1 MKRKMTSALSLFLTA
16 AMLGTSVPSAVLAED
31 SSQQPEVQWDSEA
44 VDETAD
50 PEGQDQT
57 EEVTGGISVCDNNSE
72 NSSEDMG
79 TGAGDD
85 FTSDVTEEPDAEEP
99 EDKTEESGESSEEQD
114 QDQNGAADGAEE
126 ISEETEELALPEA
139 EEPDQLEEE
148 KLSDDQLDGAEEL
161 VSAGESSATGIV
173 ASGNCGPLQDKYGM
187 PEKNINED
195 GSNITDTAKWMLDS
209 QGTLTISGNGEI
221 TSSQWLDGYNL
232 ELKLLQPWAA
242 YDDQIRKV
250 VIEEGITEI
259 GNYSFM
265 KCKNLESVQLPN
277 SLKVIGSYAFNE
289 CESLKEIKI
298 PDSVEV
304 ICECAFASCKKLKSV
319 QLSKNLTELGDG
331 AFEFTGLTKIV
342 IPDGVKS
349 IGYNT
354 FCFCRDL
361 KEVTLPNNLQ
371 YIFSWAFEYCT
382 SLTAVTL
389 PDSLEY
395 IGGEAFNNCK
405 KLKTVKFGNRLQEI
419 ADKAFES
426 CESLNN
432 IVLPNSMKTIAERAF
447 FGCSALTSVKFGD
460 NITEIG
466 EDAFVGCSMNE
477 LILPKNLKELGEG
490 AFRNLSFCKRVV
502 VYKSLQKLGEYAFGE
517 LGTDAVHGGSFN
529 GVYYPGTV
537 DKVDFYYEGTKAQ
550 WEKLSEDAVAFG
562 YYDCSGSDPEN
573 ISYHANHCIRFHY
586 GTTNYQDQ
594 SQNQSHKIT
603 FNKNAKNATL
613 KTTSKQVKTNSKYG
627 TLPTPTRRG
636 YYFLGWYTKASGG
649 SKVTASKV
657 FKLTKNQTLYA
668 HWTKA
673 DLGKATVT
681 LSKNSFTWNGKAQ
694 TPAVTVKFQGAT
706 LKKGTHYTV
715 SCTKNKEPGTA
726 VLTVKGKGLFGKT
739 KKTVKFTITKAT
751 QTISAGGMI
760 CKPSQKGKTVTLNA
774 TVKNSDGTK
783 LHFYSNSKAVQ
794 VVNKDKNKL
803 KLAGVGAAVIT
814 IKADETKHYKAAVKK
829 VNVIQQGAQ
838 SIQLKQQSFLKYDKT
853 KGVYVLSKEIFSQA
867 LQISVKGNAAYSCSV
882 ENSAKTSAWMDKNMR
897 LTASGN
903 GIFTLNVSTKTSADK
918 IYPAASKKFYISI
931 KGMANS
937 ASAEWNYKVESDG
950 KITLLK
956 YIGTATTVKVPD
968 TITLDSRKFNVK
980 AIGNSAFAGTKV
992 KKVSIS
998 DKYMK
1003 SIGKNAF
1010 KNCKSLQ
1017 EVRLGTGITSIGEGA
1032 FYGCSALKTIAFP
1045 DGLKV
1050 IEAELMKGCS
1060 GLSGEIYLPRSL
1072 ATIRKNAFEG
1082 CTKIS
1087 EIMIFT
1093 FLSSVESNAFKN
1105 CNSLKKVYFS
1115 GAKVRWNGI
1124 KFAAGNEKITGAQ
1137 IICNAGGGNT
1147 AYEVTDITTEM
1158 LLRQYPEYLKNE
1170 GYSKILNDLQNDCFS
1185 IMSGHTS
1192 GTFSDEWWAALKSLM
1207 QQGHSALIKAVLE
1220 DPKFTEEKVNRSL
1233 ALELVV
1239 DTAEYSIDEDLS
1251 GGIQD
1256 GLQRAYKVLKKFKS
1270 GGDKIFKD
1278 GDTMK
1283 KAAQELGGTGWI
1295 TEEEALKML
1304 QYMNGYKE
1312 LPLKPGQTKPDT
1324 VQRWDH
1330 VQSVFDGADI
1340 AIDAVDFLMTF
1351 LTVQAVGQKLV
1362 DRVISQLPSDSGLYN
1377 GVVQL
1382 KQYMNQP
1389 MSILMKD
1396 FLADQVE
1403 KNAIWLFDKKAL
1415 APMWENSINLAEV
1428 VGVAD
1433 KICKAV
1439 AFMMDCPTL
1448 EDYNKAW
1455 FSLNN
1460 AMVLRLQVDRLRAQL
1475 IAAKNAGTE
1484 NIQLENDYKLM
1495 MQMYLSC
1502 LKKTGR
1508 YVAKTMADPY
1518 VLNAKFARFDSSLT
1532 YENYILTCKW
1542 GLADSGV
1549 LK

>member
-31 SSQQPEVQWDSEA
+31 FSQQPDVQWDSEA

-57 EEVTGGISVCDNNSE
+57 EEVTGGISVSDNNSE

-85 FTSDVTEEPDAEEP
+85 FTSDVTEEP

-126 ISEETEELALPEA
+126 ISEETEELASPET

-173 ASGNCGPLQDKYGM
+173 ASGNCGPL
-187 PEKNINED
+187 KNLHESMKED
-195 GSNITDTAKWMLDS
+195 GSNITDTAKWTLDS
-209 QGTLTISGNGEI
+209 QGTLTISGNGDTVDCYEFKEKMI
-221 TSSQWLDGYNL
+221 
-232 ELKLLQPWAA
+232 QPWSA

-250 VIEEGITEI
+250 VIEKGITSV
-259 GNYSFM
+259 GCYSFM

-298 PDSVEV
+298 PDSVER
-304 ICECAFASCKKLKSV
+304 IYQCAFADCKKLKSV
-319 QLSKNLTELGDG
+319 QLSKNLTELYDG

-349 IGYNT
+349 IGYST
-354 FCFCRDL
+354 FCFCEDL
-361 KEVTLPNNLQ
+361 KEVTLPNSLQ
-371 YIFSWAFEYCT
+371 SIFGSAFLYCT
-382 SLTAVTL
+382 SLTAVTF

-395 IGGEAFNNCK
+395 IGGKAFNNCK

-419 ADKAFES
+419 ANEAFEF

-447 FGCSALTSVKFGD
+447 FGCSALMSVKFGD

-477 LILPKNLKELGEG
+477 LILPKNLEELGEG
-490 AFRNLSFCKRVV
+490 AFRDLFFCERVV

-550 WEKLSEDAVAFG
+550 WKKLSGDANIFG
-562 YYDCSGSDPEN
+562 YYDCSGSDPEVLY
-573 ISYHANHCIRFHY
+573 YHANHCIRFHY

-594 SQNQSHKIT
+594 SQSHKIT

-627 TLPTPTRRG
+627 TLPTPTRSG

-739 KKTVKFTITKAT
+739 KKTVKFTIAKAT
-751 QTISAGGMI
+751 QNISAGGMI

-774 TVKNSDGTK
+774 AVKNSDGTK

-794 VVNKDKNKL
+794 VVDKDKNKL

-903 GIFTLNVSTKTSADK
+903 GVFTLNVSTKTSADK
-918 IYPAASKKFYISI
+918 IYPAASKKFYISV

-937 ASAEWNYKVESDG
+937 ASAKWNYKVESDG

-1060 GLSGEIYLPRSL
+1060 GLSGEIYLPKSL
-1072 ATIRKNAFEG
+1072 TTIRKNAFEG

-1192 GTFSDEWWAALKSLM
+1192 GTFGDEWWAALKSEM
-1207 QQGHSALIKAVLE
+1207 QQGHAALIKAVLE
-1220 DPKFTEEKVNRSL
+1220 DPKFTEEKVYRSL

-1283 KAAQELGGTGWI
+1283 KAAQELGGTGWM

-1362 DRVISQLPSDSGLYN
+1362 DRVISQFPSDSGLYN

-1475 IAAKNAGTE
+1475 IVAKNAGTE
-1484 NIQLENDYKLM
+1484 NIQLEDDYKLM
-1495 MQMYLSC
+1495 MKMYLSC

>member
-31 SSQQPEVQWDSEA
+31 FSQQPDVQWDSEA

-57 EEVTGGISVCDNNSE
+57 EEVTGGISVSDNNSE

-85 FTSDVTEEPDAEEP
+85 FTSDVTEEP

-126 ISEETEELALPEA
+126 ISEETEELASPET

-173 ASGNCGPLQDKYGM
+173 ASGNCGPL
-187 PEKNINED
+187 KNLHESMKED
-195 GSNITDTAKWMLDS
+195 GSNITDTAKWTLDS
-209 QGTLTISGNGEI
+209 QGTLTISGNGDTVDCYEFKEKMI
-221 TSSQWLDGYNL
+221 
-232 ELKLLQPWAA
+232 QPWSA

-250 VIEEGITEI
+250 VIEKGITSV
-259 GNYSFM
+259 GCYSFM

-298 PDSVEV
+298 PDSVER
-304 ICECAFASCKKLKSV
+304 IYQCAFADCKKLKSV
-319 QLSKNLTELGDG
+319 QLSKNLTELYDG

-349 IGYNT
+349 IGYST
-354 FCFCRDL
+354 FCFCEDL
-361 KEVTLPNNLQ
+361 KEVTLPNSLQ
-371 YIFSWAFEYCT
+371 SIFGSAFLYCT
-382 SLTAVTL
+382 SLTAVTF

-395 IGGEAFNNCK
+395 IGGKAFNNCK

-419 ADKAFES
+419 ANEAFEF

-447 FGCSALTSVKFGD
+447 FGCSALMSVKFGD

-477 LILPKNLKELGEG
+477 LILPKNLEELGEG
-490 AFRNLSFCKRVV
+490 AFRDLFFCERVV

-550 WEKLSEDAVAFG
+550 WKKLSGDANIFG
-562 YYDCSGSDPEN
+562 YYDCSGSDPEVLY
-573 ISYHANHCIRFHY
+573 YHANHCIRFHY

-594 SQNQSHKIT
+594 SQSHKIT

-627 TLPTPTRRG
+627 TLPTPTRSG

-739 KKTVKFTITKAT
+739 KKTVKFTIAKAT
-751 QTISAGGMI
+751 QNISAGGMI

-774 TVKNSDGTK
+774 AVKNSDGTK

-794 VVNKDKNKL
+794 VVDKDKNKL

-903 GIFTLNVSTKTSADK
+903 GVFTLNVSTKTSADK
-918 IYPAASKKFYISI
+918 IYPAASKKFYISV

-937 ASAEWNYKVESDG
+937 ASAKWNYKVESDG

-1060 GLSGEIYLPRSL
+1060 GLSGEIYLPKSL
-1072 ATIRKNAFEG
+1072 TTIRKNAFEG

-1192 GTFSDEWWAALKSLM
+1192 GTFGDEWWAALKSEM
-1207 QQGHSALIKAVLE
+1207 QQGHAALIKAVLE
-1220 DPKFTEEKVNRSL
+1220 DPKFTEEKVYRSL

-1283 KAAQELGGTGWI
+1283 KAAQELGGTGWM

-1415 APMWENSINLAEV
+1415 APMWENSVNLAEV

-1484 NIQLENDYKLM
+1484 NIQLEDDYKLM
-1495 MQMYLSC
+1495 MKMYLSC

>member
-31 SSQQPEVQWDSEA
+31 FSQQPDVQWDSEA

-57 EEVTGGISVCDNNSE
+57 EEVTGGISVSDNNSE

-85 FTSDVTEEPDAEEP
+85 FTSDVTEEP

-126 ISEETEELALPEA
+126 ISEETEELASPET

-173 ASGNCGPLQDKYGM
+173 ASGNCGPL
-187 PEKNINED
+187 KNLHESMKED
-195 GSNITDTAKWMLDS
+195 GSNITDTAKWTLDS
-209 QGTLTISGNGEI
+209 QGTLTISGNGDTVDCYEFKEKMI
-221 TSSQWLDGYNL
+221 
-232 ELKLLQPWAA
+232 QPWSA

-250 VIEEGITEI
+250 VIEKGITSV
-259 GNYSFM
+259 GCYSFM

-298 PDSVEV
+298 PDSVER
-304 ICECAFASCKKLKSV
+304 IYQCAFADCKKLKSV
-319 QLSKNLTELGDG
+319 QLSKNLTELYDG

-349 IGYNT
+349 IGYST
-354 FCFCRDL
+354 FCFCEDL
-361 KEVTLPNNLQ
+361 KEVTLPNSLQ
-371 YIFSWAFEYCT
+371 SIFGSAFLYCT
-382 SLTAVTL
+382 SLTAVTF

-395 IGGEAFNNCK
+395 IGGKAFNNCK

-419 ADKAFES
+419 ANEAFEF

-447 FGCSALTSVKFGD
+447 FGCSALMSVKFGD

-477 LILPKNLKELGEG
+477 LILPKNLEELGEG
-490 AFRNLSFCKRVV
+490 AFRDLFFCERVV

-550 WEKLSEDAVAFG
+550 WKKLSGDANIFG
-562 YYDCSGSDPEN
+562 YYDCSGSDPEVLY
-573 ISYHANHCIRFHY
+573 YHANHCIRFHY

-594 SQNQSHKIT
+594 SQSHKIT

-627 TLPTPTRRG
+627 TLPTPTRSG

-739 KKTVKFTITKAT
+739 KKTVKFTIAKAT
-751 QTISAGGMI
+751 QNISAGGMI

-774 TVKNSDGTK
+774 AVKNSDGTK

-794 VVNKDKNKL
+794 VVDKDKNKL

-814 IKADETKHYKAAVKK
+814 IKADETKNYKAAVKK

-903 GIFTLNVSTKTSADK
+903 GVFTLNVSTKTSADK
-918 IYPAASKKFYISI
+918 IYPAASKKFYISV

-937 ASAEWNYKVESDG
+937 ASAKWNYKVESDG

-1060 GLSGEIYLPRSL
+1060 GLSGEIYLPKSL
-1072 ATIRKNAFEG
+1072 TTIRKNAFEG

-1192 GTFSDEWWAALKSLM
+1192 GTFGDEWWAALKSEM
-1207 QQGHSALIKAVLE
+1207 QQGHAALIKAVLE
-1220 DPKFTEEKVNRSL
+1220 DPKFTEEKVYRSL

-1283 KAAQELGGTGWI
+1283 KAAQELGGTGWM

-1475 IAAKNAGTE
+1475 IVAKNAGTE
-1484 NIQLENDYKLM
+1484 NIQLEDDYKLM
-1495 MQMYLSC
+1495 MKMYLSC

>member
-31 SSQQPEVQWDSEA
+31 FSQQPDVQWDSEA

-57 EEVTGGISVCDNNSE
+57 EEVTGGISVSDNNSE

-85 FTSDVTEEPDAEEP
+85 FTSDVTEEP

-126 ISEETEELALPEA
+126 ISEETEELASPET

-173 ASGNCGPLQDKYGM
+173 ASGNCGPL
-187 PEKNINED
+187 KNLHESMKED
-195 GSNITDTAKWMLDS
+195 GSNITDTAKWTLDS
-209 QGTLTISGNGEI
+209 QGTLTISGNGDTVDCYEFKEKMI
-221 TSSQWLDGYNL
+221 
-232 ELKLLQPWAA
+232 QPWSA

-250 VIEEGITEI
+250 VIEKGITSV
-259 GNYSFM
+259 GCYSFM

-298 PDSVEV
+298 PDSVER
-304 ICECAFASCKKLKSV
+304 IYQCAFADCKKLKSV
-319 QLSKNLTELGDG
+319 QLSKNLTELYDG

-349 IGYNT
+349 IGYST
-354 FCFCRDL
+354 FCFCEDL
-361 KEVTLPNNLQ
+361 KEVTLPNSLQ
-371 YIFSWAFEYCT
+371 SIFGSAFLYCT
-382 SLTAVTL
+382 SLTAVTF

-395 IGGEAFNNCK
+395 IGGKAFNNCK

-419 ADKAFES
+419 ANEAFEF

-447 FGCSALTSVKFGD
+447 FGCSALMSVKFGD

-477 LILPKNLKELGEG
+477 LILPKNLEELGEG
-490 AFRNLSFCKRVV
+490 AFRDLFFCERVV

-550 WEKLSEDAVAFG
+550 WKKLSGDANIFG
-562 YYDCSGSDPEN
+562 YYDCSGSDPEVLY
-573 ISYHANHCIRFHY
+573 YHANHCIRFHY

-594 SQNQSHKIT
+594 SQSHKIT

-627 TLPTPTRRG
+627 TLPTPTRSG

-739 KKTVKFTITKAT
+739 KKTVKFTIAKAT
-751 QTISAGGMI
+751 QNISAGGMI

-774 TVKNSDGTK
+774 AVKNSDGTK

-794 VVNKDKNKL
+794 VVDKDKNKL

-903 GIFTLNVSTKTSADK
+903 GVFTLNVSTKTSADK
-918 IYPAASKKFYISI
+918 IYPAASKKFYISV

-937 ASAEWNYKVESDG
+937 ASAKWNYKVESDG

-1060 GLSGEIYLPRSL
+1060 GLSGEIYLPKSL
-1072 ATIRKNAFEG
+1072 TTIRKNAFEG

-1192 GTFSDEWWAALKSLM
+1192 GTFGDEWWAALKSEM
-1207 QQGHSALIKAVLE
+1207 QQGHAALIKAVLE
-1220 DPKFTEEKVNRSL
+1220 DPKFTEEKVYRSL

-1283 KAAQELGGTGWI
+1283 KAAQELGGTGWM

-1475 IAAKNAGTE
+1475 IVAKNAGTE
-1484 NIQLENDYKLM
+1484 NIQLEDDYKLM
-1495 MQMYLSC
+1495 MKMYLSC

-1532 YENYILTCKW
+1532 YDYFLLGT
-1542 GLADSGV
+1542 L
-1549 LK
+1549 

>member
-31 SSQQPEVQWDSEA
+31 FSQQPDVQWDSEA

-57 EEVTGGISVCDNNSE
+57 EEVTGGISVSDNNSE

-85 FTSDVTEEPDAEEP
+85 FTSDVTEEP
-99 EDKTEESGESSEEQD
+99 EDKTEESGESSEEQE

-126 ISEETEELALPEA
+126 ISEETEELASPET

-173 ASGNCGPLQDKYGM
+173 ASGNCGPL
-187 PEKNINED
+187 KNLHESMKED
-195 GSNITDTAKWMLDS
+195 GSNITDTAKWTLDS
-209 QGTLTISGNGEI
+209 QGTLTISGNGDTVDCYEFKEKMI
-221 TSSQWLDGYNL
+221 
-232 ELKLLQPWAA
+232 QPWSA

-250 VIEEGITEI
+250 VIEKGITSV
-259 GNYSFM
+259 GCYSFM

-298 PDSVEV
+298 PDSVER
-304 ICECAFASCKKLKSV
+304 IYQCAFADCKKLKSV
-319 QLSKNLTELGDG
+319 QLSKNLTELDDG

-349 IGYNT
+349 IGYST
-354 FCFCRDL
+354 FCFCEDL
-361 KEVTLPNNLQ
+361 KEVTLPNSLQ
-371 YIFSWAFEYCT
+371 SIFGSAFLYCT
-382 SLTAVTL
+382 SLTAVTF

-395 IGGEAFNNCK
+395 IGGKAFNNCK

-419 ADKAFES
+419 ADKAFEF

-432 IVLPNSMKTIAERAF
+432 IVLPNSMKTIAEGAF
-447 FGCSALTSVKFGD
+447 SGCSALTSVKFGD

-477 LILPKNLKELGEG
+477 LILPKNLEELGEG
-490 AFRNLSFCKRVV
+490 AFRDLFFCERVV
-502 VYKSLQKLGEYAFGE
+502 VYKSLRKLGEYAFGE

-550 WEKLSEDAVAFG
+550 WEKLSEDTVAFG
-562 YYDCSGSDPEN
+562 YYDCSGSDPEVLY
-573 ISYHANHCIRFHY
+573 YHSDHCIRFHY
-586 GTTNYQDQ
+586 GTTKYQ
-594 SQNQSHKIT
+594 SQSHKIT

-627 TLPTPTRRG
+627 TLPTPTCGG

-774 TVKNSDGTK
+774 AVKNSDGTK

-838 SIQLKQQSFLKYDKT
+838 SIQLKQQSFLKYDKI

-903 GIFTLNVSTKTSADK
+903 GVFTLNVSTKTSADK
-918 IYPAASKKFYISI
+918 IYPAASKKFYIFV

-1060 GLSGEIYLPRSL
+1060 GLSGEIYLPKSL
-1072 ATIRKNAFEG
+1072 TTIRKNAFEG

-1124 KFAAGNEKITGAQ
+1124 KFAAGNEKLTGAQ

-1192 GTFSDEWWAALKSLM
+1192 GTFGDEWWAALKSEM
-1207 QQGHSALIKAVLE
+1207 QQGHAALIKAVLE
-1220 DPKFTEEKVNRSL
+1220 DPKFTEEKVYRSL

-1283 KAAQELGGTGWI
+1283 KAAQELGGTGWM

-1475 IAAKNAGTE
+1475 IVAKNAGTE
-1484 NIQLENDYKLM
+1484 NIQLEDDYKLM
-1495 MQMYLSC
+1495 MKMYLSC
-1502 LKKTGR
+1502 LKKIGR

>member
-31 SSQQPEVQWDSEA
+31 FSQQPDVQWDSEA

-57 EEVTGGISVCDNNSE
+57 EEVTGGISVSDNNSE

-85 FTSDVTEEPDAEEP
+85 FTSDVTEEP
-99 EDKTEESGESSEEQD
+99 EDKTEESGESSEEQE

-126 ISEETEELALPEA
+126 ISEETEELASPET

-173 ASGNCGPLQDKYGM
+173 ASGNCGPL
-187 PEKNINED
+187 KNLHESMKED
-195 GSNITDTAKWMLDS
+195 GSNITDTAKWTLDS
-209 QGTLTISGNGEI
+209 QGTLTISGNGDTVDCYEFKEKMI
-221 TSSQWLDGYNL
+221 
-232 ELKLLQPWAA
+232 QPWSA

-250 VIEEGITEI
+250 VIEKGITSV
-259 GNYSFM
+259 GCYSFM

-298 PDSVEV
+298 PDSVER
-304 ICECAFASCKKLKSV
+304 IYQCAFADCKKLKSV
-319 QLSKNLTELGDG
+319 QLSKNLTELDDG

-349 IGYNT
+349 IGYST
-354 FCFCRDL
+354 FCFCEDL
-361 KEVTLPNNLQ
+361 KEVTLPNSLQ
-371 YIFSWAFEYCT
+371 SIFGSAFLYCT
-382 SLTAVTL
+382 SLTAVTF

-395 IGGEAFNNCK
+395 IGGKAFNNCK

-419 ADKAFES
+419 ADKAFEF

-432 IVLPNSMKTIAERAF
+432 IVLPNSMKTIAEGAF
-447 FGCSALTSVKFGD
+447 SGCSALTSVKFGD

-466 EDAFVGCSMNE
+466 EDAFAGCSMNE
-477 LILPKNLKELGEG
+477 LILPKNLEELGEG
-490 AFRNLSFCKRVV
+490 AFRDLFFCERVV
-502 VYKSLQKLGEYAFGE
+502 VYKSLRKLGEYAFGE

-550 WEKLSEDAVAFG
+550 WEKLSEDTVAFG
-562 YYDCSGSDPEN
+562 YYDCSGSDPEVLY
-573 ISYHANHCIRFHY
+573 YHSDHCIRFHY
-586 GTTNYQDQ
+586 GTTKYQ
-594 SQNQSHKIT
+594 SQSHKIT

-627 TLPTPTRRG
+627 TLPTPTCGG

-715 SCTKNKEPGTA
+715 SCIKNKEPGTA

-774 TVKNSDGTK
+774 AVKNSDGTK

-838 SIQLKQQSFLKYDKT
+838 SIQLKQQSFLKYDKI

-903 GIFTLNVSTKTSADK
+903 GVFTLNVSTKTSADK
-918 IYPAASKKFYISI
+918 IYPAASKKFYIFV

-1060 GLSGEIYLPRSL
+1060 GLSGEIYLPKSL
-1072 ATIRKNAFEG
+1072 TTIRKNAFEG

-1124 KFAAGNEKITGAQ
+1124 KFAAGNEKLTGAQ

-1192 GTFSDEWWAALKSLM
+1192 GTFGDEWWAALKSEM
-1207 QQGHSALIKAVLE
+1207 QQGHAALIKAVLE
-1220 DPKFTEEKVNRSL
+1220 DPKFTEEKVYRSL

-1283 KAAQELGGTGWI
+1283 KAAQELGGTGWM

-1475 IAAKNAGTE
+1475 IVAKNAGTE
-1484 NIQLENDYKLM
+1484 NIQLEDDYKLM
-1495 MQMYLSC
+1495 MKMYLSC

>member
-16 AMLGTSVPSAVLAED
+16 AMLGTSVPSVVLAED
-31 SSQQPEVQWDSEA
+31 FSQQPDVQWDSEA

-57 EEVTGGISVCDNNSE
+57 EEVTSGISVSDNNSE

-85 FTSDVTEEPDAEEP
+85 FTSDVTEEPAAEEPGLEEP

-126 ISEETEELALPEA
+126 ISEETEELASPEA

-161 VSAGESSATGIV
+161 VSAGESSVAGIV
-173 ASGNCGPLQDKYGM
+173 ASGNCGPI
-187 PEKNINED
+187 KNIHETIKED
-195 GSNITDTAKWMLDS
+195 GSNVMDTAKWTLDS
-209 QGTLTISGNGEI
+209 QGTLTISGNGETVECYYSEPKKI
-221 TSSQWLDGYNL
+221 
-232 ELKLLQPWAA
+232 QPWAA

-250 VIEEGITEI
+250 VIKEGITEI

-265 KCKNLESVQLPN
+265 KCKNLESVQFPN
-277 SLKVIGSYAFNE
+277 SLKKIGGDAF
-289 CESLKEIKI
+289 SG
-298 PDSVEV
+298 
-304 ICECAFASCKKLKSV
+304 CKKLKSV
-319 QLSKNLTELGDG
+319 QLSKNLTELDDG

-349 IGYNT
+349 IGYST
-354 FCFCRDL
+354 FGFCEDL
-361 KEVTLPNNLQ
+361 KEVTLPNSLQ
-371 YIFSWAFEYCT
+371 SIFGSAFLYCT
-382 SLTAVTL
+382 SLTAVTF

-405 KLKTVKFGNRLQEI
+405 KLKTVKFGNRLQVI
-419 ADKAFES
+419 ADKAFEF

-432 IVLPNSMKTIAERAF
+432 IVLPNSMKTIDERAF
-447 FGCSALTSVKFGD
+447 FGCSALTSVKLGD

-466 EDAFVGCSMNE
+466 AQAFGGGSMIKE
-477 LILPKNLKELGEG
+477 LILPRNLKELGEG
-490 AFRNLSFCKRVV
+490 AFEWLFFCERVV
-502 VYKSLQKLGEYAFGE
+502 VYKSLRKLGEDAFGG
-517 LGTDAVHGGSFN
+517 LGLDAVHGDSFN

-562 YYDCSGSDPEN
+562 FYDCSGSDPEVLY
-573 ISYHANHCIRFHY
+573 YHANHCIRFHY

-594 SQNQSHKIT
+594 SQSHKIT

-627 TLPTPTRRG
+627 TLPTPTRSG

-715 SCTKNKEPGTA
+715 SCIKNKEPGTA

-739 KKTVKFTITKAT
+739 KKTVKFTIAKAT

-774 TVKNSDGTK
+774 AAKNSDGTK

-882 ENSAKTSAWMDKNMR
+882 ENSARTSAWLDKNMC
-897 LTASGN
+897 LTARGN
-903 GIFTLNVSTKTSADK
+903 GVFTLNVATKTSANK
-918 IYPAASKKFYISI
+918 IYPAASKKFYISV

-937 ASAEWNYKVESDG
+937 ASAKWNYKVESDG

-1017 EVRLGTGITSIGEGA
+1017 EVRLGTGITSIGAGA

-1060 GLSGEIYLPRSL
+1060 GLSGEIYLPKSL
-1072 ATIRKNAFEG
+1072 TTIRKNAFEG

-1124 KFAAGNEKITGAQ
+1124 KFAAGNEKLTGAQ

-1192 GTFSDEWWAALKSLM
+1192 GTFSDEWWAALKSEM
-1207 QQGHSALIKAVLE
+1207 QQGHAALIKAVLE

-1283 KAAQELGGTGWI
+1283 KAAQELGGTGWM

-1403 KNAIWLFDKKAL
+1403 KNAIWLFDKTAL
-1415 APMWENSINLAEV
+1415 APMWENSVNLAKV

-1455 FSLNN
+1455 FSINN

-1484 NIQLENDYKLM
+1484 NIQLEDDYKLM
-1495 MQMYLSC
+1495 MKMYLSC

>member
-31 SSQQPEVQWDSEA
+31 FSQQPDVQWDSEA

-57 EEVTGGISVCDNNSE
+57 EEVTGGISVSDNNSE

-85 FTSDVTEEPDAEEP
+85 FTSDVTEEP

-126 ISEETEELALPEA
+126 ISEETEELASPET

-173 ASGNCGPLQDKYGM
+173 ASGNCGPL
-187 PEKNINED
+187 KNLHESMKED
-195 GSNITDTAKWMLDS
+195 GSNITDTAKWTLDS
-209 QGTLTISGNGEI
+209 QGTLTISGNGDTVDCYEFKEKMI
-221 TSSQWLDGYNL
+221 
-232 ELKLLQPWAA
+232 QPWSA

-250 VIEEGITEI
+250 VIEKGITSV
-259 GNYSFM
+259 GCYSFM

-298 PDSVEV
+298 PDSVER
-304 ICECAFASCKKLKSV
+304 IYQCAFADCKKLKSV
-319 QLSKNLTELGDG
+319 QLSKNLTELYDG

-349 IGYNT
+349 IGYST
-354 FCFCRDL
+354 FCFCEDL
-361 KEVTLPNNLQ
+361 KEVTLPNSLQ
-371 YIFSWAFEYCT
+371 SIFGSAFLYST
-382 SLTAVTL
+382 TLTAVTF

-395 IGGEAFNNCK
+395 IGGKAFNNCK

-419 ADKAFES
+419 ANEAFEF

-447 FGCSALTSVKFGD
+447 FGCSALMSVKFGD

-477 LILPKNLKELGEG
+477 LILPKNLEELGEG
-490 AFRNLSFCKRVV
+490 AFRDLFFCERVV

-550 WEKLSEDAVAFG
+550 WKKLSGDANIFG
-562 YYDCSGSDPEN
+562 YYDCSGSDPEVLY
-573 ISYHANHCIRFHY
+573 YHANHCIRFHY

-594 SQNQSHKIT
+594 SQSHKIT

-627 TLPTPTRRG
+627 TLPTPTRSG

-739 KKTVKFTITKAT
+739 KKTVKFTIAKAT
-751 QTISAGGMI
+751 QNISAGGMI

-774 TVKNSDGTK
+774 AVKNSDGTK

-794 VVNKDKNKL
+794 VVDKDKNKL

-903 GIFTLNVSTKTSADK
+903 GVFTLNVSTKTSADK
-918 IYPAASKKFYISI
+918 IYPAASKKFYISV

-937 ASAEWNYKVESDG
+937 ASAKWNYKVESDG

-1060 GLSGEIYLPRSL
+1060 GLSGEIYLPKSL
-1072 ATIRKNAFEG
+1072 TTIRKNAFEG

-1115 GAKVRWNGI
+1115 GAKVRWNCI
-1124 KFAAGNEKITGAQ
+1124 KFAAGNEKITGAK

-1192 GTFSDEWWAALKSLM
+1192 GTFGDEWWAALKSEM
-1207 QQGHSALIKAVLE
+1207 QQGHAALIKAVLE
-1220 DPKFTEEKVNRSL
+1220 DPKFTEEKVYRSL

-1283 KAAQELGGTGWI
+1283 KAAQELGGTGWM

-1475 IAAKNAGTE
+1475 IVAKNAGTE
-1484 NIQLENDYKLM
+1484 NIQLEDDYKLM
-1495 MQMYLSC
+1495 MKMYLSC

>member
-31 SSQQPEVQWDSEA
+31 FSQQPDVQWDSEA

-57 EEVTGGISVCDNNSE
+57 EEVTGGISVSDNNSE

-85 FTSDVTEEPDAEEP
+85 FTSDVTEEP
-99 EDKTEESGESSEEQD
+99 EDKTEESGESSEEQE

-126 ISEETEELALPEA
+126 ISEETEELASPETG
-139 EEPDQLEEE
+139 EPDQLEEE

-173 ASGNCGPLQDKYGM
+173 ASGNCGPL
-187 PEKNINED
+187 KNLHESMKED
-195 GSNITDTAKWMLDS
+195 GSNITDTAKWTLDS
-209 QGTLTISGNGEI
+209 QGTLTISGNGDTVDCYEFKEKMI
-221 TSSQWLDGYNL
+221 
-232 ELKLLQPWAA
+232 QPWSA

-250 VIEEGITEI
+250 VIEKGITSV
-259 GNYSFM
+259 GCYSFM

-298 PDSVEV
+298 PDSVER
-304 ICECAFASCKKLKSV
+304 IYQCAFADCKKLKSV
-319 QLSKNLTELGDG
+319 QLSKNLTELDDG

-349 IGYNT
+349 IGYST
-354 FCFCRDL
+354 FCFCEDL
-361 KEVTLPNNLQ
+361 KEVTLPNSLQ
-371 YIFSWAFEYCT
+371 SIFGSAFLYCT
-382 SLTAVTL
+382 SLTAVTF

-395 IGGEAFNNCK
+395 IGGKAFNNCK

-419 ADKAFES
+419 ADKAFEF

-432 IVLPNSMKTIAERAF
+432 IVLPNSMKTIAEGAF
-447 FGCSALTSVKFGD
+447 SGCSALTSVKFGD

-477 LILPKNLKELGEG
+477 LILPKNLEELGEG
-490 AFRNLSFCKRVV
+490 AFRDLFFCERVV
-502 VYKSLQKLGEYAFGE
+502 VYKSLRKLGEYAFGE

-550 WEKLSEDAVAFG
+550 WEKLSEDTVAFG
-562 YYDCSGSDPEN
+562 YYDCSGSDPEVLY
-573 ISYHANHCIRFHY
+573 YHSDHCIRFHY
-586 GTTNYQDQ
+586 GTTKYQ
-594 SQNQSHKIT
+594 SQSHKIT

-613 KTTSKQVKTNSKYG
+613 KTTSKQVKANSKYG
-627 TLPTPTRRG
+627 TLPTPTCGG

-774 TVKNSDGTK
+774 AVKNSDGTK

-838 SIQLKQQSFLKYDKT
+838 SIQLKQQSFLKYDKI

-903 GIFTLNVSTKTSADK
+903 GVFTLNVSTKTSADK
-918 IYPAASKKFYISI
+918 IYPAASKKFYIFV

-1060 GLSGEIYLPRSL
+1060 GLSGEIYLPKSL
-1072 ATIRKNAFEG
+1072 TTIRKNAFEG

-1124 KFAAGNEKITGAQ
+1124 KFAAGNEKLTGAQ

-1192 GTFSDEWWAALKSLM
+1192 GTFGDEWWAALKSEM
-1207 QQGHSALIKAVLE
+1207 QQGHAALIKAVLE
-1220 DPKFTEEKVNRSL
+1220 DPKFTEEKVYRSL

-1283 KAAQELGGTGWI
+1283 KAAQELGGTGWM

-1475 IAAKNAGTE
+1475 IVAKNAGTE
-1484 NIQLENDYKLM
+1484 NIQLEDDYKLM
-1495 MQMYLSC
+1495 MKMYLSC

>member
-16 AMLGTSVPSAVLAED
+16 AMLGTSVPSVVLAED
-31 SSQQPEVQWDSEA
+31 FSQQPDVQWDSEA

-57 EEVTGGISVCDNNSE
+57 EEVTGGISVSGNNSE

-79 TGAGDD
+79 TGTGDD
-85 FTSDVTEEPDAEEP
+85 FTSDVTEEPAAEEP
-99 EDKTEESGESSEEQD
+99 EDKTEESGESSEE

-126 ISEETEELALPEA
+126 ISEETEELASPET

-161 VSAGESSATGIV
+161 VSAGESSVAGIV
-173 ASGNCGPLQDKYGM
+173 ASGNCGPL
-187 PEKNINED
+187 KNIHESMEED
-195 GSNITDTAKWMLDS
+195 GSNITDTAKWTLDS
-209 QGTLTISGNGEI
+209 QGTLTISGNGN
-221 TSSQWLDGYNL
+221 TVDCY
-232 ELKLLQPWAA
+232 ELKEKMKQPWSA
-242 YDDQIRKV
+242 YDNQIRKV
-250 VIEEGITEI
+250 VIGEGITEL

-277 SLKVIGSYAFNE
+277 SLKVIGCYAFNE

-298 PDSVEV
+298 PDSVER
-304 ICECAFASCKKLKSV
+304 IYTDAFAFCKKLKSV
-319 QLSKNLTELGDG
+319 QLSKNLTELDDDI
-331 AFEFTGLTKIV
+331 FKFTGLTKIV

-371 YIFSWAFEYCT
+371 YIYSWAFGYCT
-382 SLTAVTL
+382 SLTAVTF

-419 ADKAFES
+419 ADKTFEF

-477 LILPKNLKELGEG
+477 LILPKNLEELGEG
-490 AFRNLSFCKRVV
+490 AFRNLFFCERVV
-502 VYKSLQKLGEYAFGE
+502 VYKSLRKLGEDAFGE

-550 WEKLSEDAVAFG
+550 WEKLSEDTVAFG
-562 YYDCSGSDPEN
+562 YYDCSGSDPEVLH
-573 ISYHANHCIRFHY
+573 YHGDHCIRFHY
-586 GTTNYQDQ
+586 GTTNYKDQ

-627 TLPTPTRRG
+627 TLPTPTRSG

-649 SKVTASKV
+649 SKVIASKV

-726 VLTVKGKGLFGKT
+726 VLTVNGKGLFGKT

-774 TVKNSDGTK
+774 AVKNSDGTK

-794 VVNKDKNKL
+794 VVDKDKNKL

-903 GIFTLNVSTKTSADK
+903 GVFTLNVSTKTSADK
-918 IYPAASKKFYISI
+918 IYPAASKKFYISV

-937 ASAEWNYKVESDG
+937 ASAKWNYKVESDG
-950 KITLLK
+950 NITLLK

-980 AIGNSAFAGTKV
+980 AIGESAFAGTKV

-998 DKYMK
+998 DKNMK

-1010 KNCKSLQ
+1010 KNCTSLQ
-1017 EVRLGTGITSIGEGA
+1017 EVRLGTGITSIGAGA

-1060 GLSGEIYLPRSL
+1060 GLSGEIYLPKSL
-1072 ATIRKNAFEG
+1072 TTIRKNAFEG

-1105 CNSLKKVYFS
+1105 CNALKKVYFS

-1124 KFAAGNEKITGAQ
+1124 KFAAGNEKLTGAQ

-1192 GTFSDEWWAALKSLM
+1192 GTFSDEWWAALKSEM
-1207 QQGHSALIKAVLE
+1207 QQGHAALIKAVLE

-1239 DTAEYSIDEDLS
+1239 DTAEYYIDEDLS

-1283 KAAQELGGTGWI
+1283 KAAQELGGTGWM

-1415 APMWENSINLAEV
+1415 APMWENSVNLAEV

>member
-31 SSQQPEVQWDSEA
+31 FSQQPDVQWDSEA

-57 EEVTGGISVCDNNSE
+57 EEVTGGISVSDNNSE

-85 FTSDVTEEPDAEEP
+85 FTSDVTEEP

-126 ISEETEELALPEA
+126 ISEETEELASPET

-173 ASGNCGPLQDKYGM
+173 ASGNCGPL
-187 PEKNINED
+187 KNLHESMKED
-195 GSNITDTAKWMLDS
+195 GSNITDTAKWTLDS
-209 QGTLTISGNGEI
+209 QGTLTISGNGDTVDCYEFKEKMI
-221 TSSQWLDGYNL
+221 
-232 ELKLLQPWAA
+232 QPWSA

-250 VIEEGITEI
+250 VIEKGITSV
-259 GNYSFM
+259 GCYSFM

-298 PDSVEV
+298 PDSVER
-304 ICECAFASCKKLKSV
+304 IYQCAFADCKKLKSV
-319 QLSKNLTELGDG
+319 QLSKNLTELYDG

-349 IGYNT
+349 IGYST
-354 FCFCRDL
+354 FCFCEDL
-361 KEVTLPNNLQ
+361 KEVTLPNSLQ
-371 YIFSWAFEYCT
+371 SIFGSAFLYCT
-382 SLTAVTL
+382 SLTAVTF

-395 IGGEAFNNCK
+395 IGGKAFNNCK

-419 ADKAFES
+419 ANEAFEF

-447 FGCSALTSVKFGD
+447 FGCSALMSVKFGD

-477 LILPKNLKELGEG
+477 LILPKNLEELGEG
-490 AFRNLSFCKRVV
+490 AFRDLFFCERVV

-550 WEKLSEDAVAFG
+550 WKKLSGDANIFG
-562 YYDCSGSDPEN
+562 YYDCSGSDPEVLY
-573 ISYHANHCIRFHY
+573 YHANHCIRFHY

-594 SQNQSHKIT
+594 SQSHKIT

-627 TLPTPTRRG
+627 TLPTPTRSG

-739 KKTVKFTITKAT
+739 KKTVKFTIAKAT
-751 QTISAGGMI
+751 QNISAGGMI

-774 TVKNSDGTK
+774 AVKNSDGTK

-794 VVNKDKNKL
+794 VVDKDKNKL

-903 GIFTLNVSTKTSADK
+903 GVFTLNVSTKTSADK
-918 IYPAASKKFYISI
+918 IYPAASKKFYISV

-937 ASAEWNYKVESDG
+937 ASAKWNYKVESDG

-1060 GLSGEIYLPRSL
+1060 GLSGEIYLPKSL
-1072 ATIRKNAFEG
+1072 TTIRKNAFEG

-1192 GTFSDEWWAALKSLM
+1192 GTFGDEWWAALKSEM
-1207 QQGHSALIKAVLE
+1207 QQGHAALIKAVLE
-1220 DPKFTEEKVNRSL
+1220 DPKFTEEKVYRSL

-1283 KAAQELGGTGWI
+1283 KAAQELGGTGWM

-1324 VQRWDH
+1324 VQRGDH

-1475 IAAKNAGTE
+1475 IVAKNAGTE
-1484 NIQLENDYKLM
+1484 NIQLEDDYKLM
-1495 MQMYLSC
+1495 MKMYLSC

>member
-31 SSQQPEVQWDSEA
+31 FSQQPDVQWDSEA

-57 EEVTGGISVCDNNSE
+57 EEVTGGISVSDNNSE

-85 FTSDVTEEPDAEEP
+85 FTSDVTEEP

-126 ISEETEELALPEA
+126 ISEETEELASPET

-173 ASGNCGPLQDKYGM
+173 ASGNCGPL
-187 PEKNINED
+187 KNLHESMKED
-195 GSNITDTAKWMLDS
+195 GSNITDTAKWTLDS
-209 QGTLTISGNGEI
+209 QGTLTISGNGDTVDCYEFKEKMI
-221 TSSQWLDGYNL
+221 
-232 ELKLLQPWAA
+232 QPWSA
-242 YDDQIRKV
+242 YDDQIWKV
-250 VIEEGITEI
+250 VIEKGITSV
-259 GNYSFM
+259 GCYSFM

-298 PDSVEV
+298 PDSVER
-304 ICECAFASCKKLKSV
+304 IYQCAFADCKKLKSV
-319 QLSKNLTELGDG
+319 QLSKNLTELYDG

-349 IGYNT
+349 IGYST
-354 FCFCRDL
+354 FCFCEDL
-361 KEVTLPNNLQ
+361 KEVTLPNSLQ
-371 YIFSWAFEYCT
+371 SIFGSAFLYCT
-382 SLTAVTL
+382 SLTAVTF

-395 IGGEAFNNCK
+395 IGGKAFNNCK

-419 ADKAFES
+419 ANEAFEF

-447 FGCSALTSVKFGD
+447 FGCSALMSVKFGD

-477 LILPKNLKELGEG
+477 LILPKNLEELGEG
-490 AFRNLSFCKRVV
+490 AFRDLFFCERVV

-550 WEKLSEDAVAFG
+550 WKKLSGDANIFG
-562 YYDCSGSDPEN
+562 YYDCSGSDPEVLY
-573 ISYHANHCIRFHY
+573 YHANHCIRFHY

-594 SQNQSHKIT
+594 SQSHKIT

-627 TLPTPTRRG
+627 TLPTPTRSG

-739 KKTVKFTITKAT
+739 KKTVKFTIAKAT
-751 QTISAGGMI
+751 QNISAGGMI

-774 TVKNSDGTK
+774 AVKNSDGTK

-794 VVNKDKNKL
+794 VVDKDKNKL

-903 GIFTLNVSTKTSADK
+903 GVFTLNVSTKTSADK
-918 IYPAASKKFYISI
+918 IYPAASKKFYISV

-937 ASAEWNYKVESDG
+937 ASAKWNYKVESDG

-1060 GLSGEIYLPRSL
+1060 GLSGEIYLPKSL
-1072 ATIRKNAFEG
+1072 TTIRKNAFEG

-1192 GTFSDEWWAALKSLM
+1192 GTFGDEWWAALKSEM
-1207 QQGHSALIKAVLE
+1207 QQGHAALIKAVLE
-1220 DPKFTEEKVNRSL
+1220 DPKFTEEKVYRSL

-1283 KAAQELGGTGWI
+1283 KAAQELGGTGWM

-1475 IAAKNAGTE
+1475 IVAKNAGTE
-1484 NIQLENDYKLM
+1484 NIQLEDDYKLM
-1495 MQMYLSC
+1495 MKMYLSC

>member
-31 SSQQPEVQWDSEA
+31 FSQQPDVQWDSEA

-57 EEVTGGISVCDNNSE
+57 EEVTGGISVSDNNSE

-85 FTSDVTEEPDAEEP
+85 FTSDVTEEP

-126 ISEETEELALPEA
+126 ISEETEELASPET
-139 EEPDQLEEE
+139 EELDQLEEE

-173 ASGNCGPLQDKYGM
+173 ASGNCGPL
-187 PEKNINED
+187 KNLHESMKED
-195 GSNITDTAKWMLDS
+195 GSNITDTAKWTLDS
-209 QGTLTISGNGEI
+209 QGTLTISGNGDTVDCYEFKEKMI
-221 TSSQWLDGYNL
+221 
-232 ELKLLQPWAA
+232 QPWSA

-250 VIEEGITEI
+250 VIEKGITSV
-259 GNYSFM
+259 GCYSFM

-298 PDSVEV
+298 PDSVER
-304 ICECAFASCKKLKSV
+304 IYQCAFADCKKLKSV
-319 QLSKNLTELGDG
+319 QLSKNLTELYDG

-349 IGYNT
+349 IGYST
-354 FCFCRDL
+354 FCFCEDL
-361 KEVTLPNNLQ
+361 KEVTLPNSLQ
-371 YIFSWAFEYCT
+371 SIFGSAFLYCT
-382 SLTAVTL
+382 SLTAVTF

-395 IGGEAFNNCK
+395 IGGKAFNNCK

-419 ADKAFES
+419 ANEAFEF

-477 LILPKNLKELGEG
+477 LILPKNLEELGEG
-490 AFRNLSFCKRVV
+490 AFRNLSFCERVV

-550 WEKLSEDAVAFG
+550 WKKLSGDANIFG
-562 YYDCSGSDPEN
+562 YYDCSGSDPEVLY
-573 ISYHANHCIRFHY
+573 YHANHCIRFHY

-594 SQNQSHKIT
+594 SQSHKIT

-627 TLPTPTRRG
+627 TLPTPTRGG

-715 SCTKNKEPGTA
+715 SCIKNKEPGTA

-774 TVKNSDGTK
+774 AVKNSDGTK

-853 KGVYVLSKEIFSQA
+853 KGVYVLSKEIFSQT

-882 ENSAKTSAWMDKNMR
+882 ENSAKTSAWLDKNMC
-897 LTASGN
+897 LTARGN
-903 GIFTLNVSTKTSADK
+903 GVFTLNVATKTSADK
-918 IYPAASKKFYISI
+918 IYPAASKKFYISV

-937 ASAEWNYKVESDG
+937 ASAKWNYKVESDG

-1017 EVRLGTGITSIGEGA
+1017 EVRLGTGITSIGAGA

-1060 GLSGEIYLPRSL
+1060 GLSGEIYLPKSL
-1072 ATIRKNAFEG
+1072 TTIRKNAFEG

-1115 GAKVRWNGI
+1115 GAKLRWNGI
-1124 KFAAGNEKITGAQ
+1124 KFAAGNEKLTGAQ

-1192 GTFSDEWWAALKSLM
+1192 GTFSDEWWAALKSEM
-1207 QQGHSALIKAVLE
+1207 QQGHVALIKAVLE

-1283 KAAQELGGTGWI
+1283 KAAQELGGTGWM

-1330 VQSVFDGADI
+1330 VQSIFDGADI
-1340 AIDAVDFLMTF
+1340 AIDAVDFRMTF
-1351 LTVQAVGQKLV
+1351 LTVQALGQKLV

>member
-31 SSQQPEVQWDSEA
+31 FSQQPDVQWDSEA

-57 EEVTGGISVCDNNSE
+57 EEVTGGISVSDNNSE

-85 FTSDVTEEPDAEEP
+85 FTSDVTEEP

-126 ISEETEELALPEA
+126 ISEETEELASPET

-173 ASGNCGPLQDKYGM
+173 ASGNCGPL
-187 PEKNINED
+187 KNLHESMKED
-195 GSNITDTAKWMLDS
+195 GSNITDTAKWTLDS
-209 QGTLTISGNGEI
+209 QGTLTISGNGDTVDCYEFKEKMI
-221 TSSQWLDGYNL
+221 
-232 ELKLLQPWAA
+232 QPWSA

-250 VIEEGITEI
+250 VIEKGITSV
-259 GNYSFM
+259 GCYSFM

-298 PDSVEV
+298 PDSVER
-304 ICECAFASCKKLKSV
+304 IYQCAFADCKKLKSV
-319 QLSKNLTELGDG
+319 QLSKNLTELYDG

-349 IGYNT
+349 IGYST
-354 FCFCRDL
+354 FCFCEDL
-361 KEVTLPNNLQ
+361 KEVTLPNSLQ
-371 YIFSWAFEYCT
+371 SIFGSAFLYCT
-382 SLTAVTL
+382 SLTAVTF

-395 IGGEAFNNCK
+395 IGGKAFNNCK

-419 ADKAFES
+419 ANEAFEF

-447 FGCSALTSVKFGD
+447 FGCSALMSVKFGD

-477 LILPKNLKELGEG
+477 LILPKNLEELGEG
-490 AFRNLSFCKRVV
+490 AFRDLFFCERVV

-550 WEKLSEDAVAFG
+550 WKKLSGDANIFG
-562 YYDCSGSDPEN
+562 YYDCSGSDPEVLY
-573 ISYHANHCIRFHY
+573 YHANHCIRFHY

-594 SQNQSHKIT
+594 SQSHKIT

-627 TLPTPTRRG
+627 TLPTPTRSG

-739 KKTVKFTITKAT
+739 KKTVKFTIAKAT
-751 QTISAGGMI
+751 QNISAGGMI

-774 TVKNSDGTK
+774 AVKNSDGTK

-794 VVNKDKNKL
+794 VVDKDKNKL
-803 KLAGVGAAVIT
+803 KLAGVGAAVLT

-903 GIFTLNVSTKTSADK
+903 GVFTLNVSTKTSADK
-918 IYPAASKKFYISI
+918 IYPAASKKFYISV

-937 ASAEWNYKVESDG
+937 ASAKWNYKVESDG

-1060 GLSGEIYLPRSL
+1060 GLSGEIYLPKSL
-1072 ATIRKNAFEG
+1072 TTIRKNAFEG

-1192 GTFSDEWWAALKSLM
+1192 GTFGDEWWAALKSEM
-1207 QQGHSALIKAVLE
+1207 QQGHAALIKAVLE
-1220 DPKFTEEKVNRSL
+1220 DPKFTEEKVYRSL

-1283 KAAQELGGTGWI
+1283 KAAQELGGTGWM

-1475 IAAKNAGTE
+1475 IVAKNAGTE
-1484 NIQLENDYKLM
+1484 NIQLEDDYKLM
-1495 MQMYLSC
+1495 MKMYLSC

>member
-16 AMLGTSVPSAVLAED
+16 AMLGTSVPSVVLAED
-31 SSQQPEVQWDSEA
+31 FSQQPDVQWDSEA

-50 PEGQDQT
+50 PEEQDQT
-57 EEVTGGISVCDNNSE
+57 EEVTSGISVSDNNSE

-85 FTSDVTEEPDAEEP
+85 FTSDVTEEPDAEEPGLEEP

-126 ISEETEELALPEA
+126 ISEETEELASPEA

-161 VSAGESSATGIV
+161 VSAGESSAAGIV
-173 ASGNCGPLQDKYGM
+173 ASGNCGPL
-187 PEKNINED
+187 KNLYEDMKED
-195 GSNITDTAKWMLDS
+195 GSNITDTAKWTLDS
-209 QGTLTISGNGEI
+209 QGTLTISGNGD
-221 TSSQWLDGYNL
+221 TVDCY
-232 ELKLLQPWAA
+232 ELKEKMIQPWSA

-250 VIEEGITEI
+250 VIEKGITSV
-259 GNYSFM
+259 GCYSFM

-277 SLKVIGSYAFNE
+277 SLKVIGNYAFNE
-289 CESLKEIKI
+289 CGALKEIKI
-298 PDSVEV
+298 PDSVER
-304 ICECAFASCKKLKSV
+304 IFSDAFALCEKLKSV
-319 QLSKNLTELGDG
+319 QLSKNLTKLDDDVFRG
-331 AFEFTGLTKIV
+331 AGLTKIV

-349 IGYNT
+349 IGYRT
-354 FCFCRDL
+354 FFFCRDL

-371 YIFSWAFEYCT
+371 YIFSWAFEECA

-395 IGGEAFNNCK
+395 IGGATFANCQ
-405 KLKTVKFGNRLQEI
+405 KLKNVKIGNKLQEI
-419 ADKAFES
+419 NEKTFEF
-426 CESLNN
+426 CKSLND
-432 IVLPNSMKTIAERAF
+432 IVLPNSLKTINERAF

-550 WEKLSEDAVAFG
+550 WEKLSEDTVAFG
-562 YYDCSGSDPEN
+562 YYDCSGSDPEVLY
-573 ISYHANHCIRFHY
+573 YHANHCIRFHY
-586 GTTNYQDQ
+586 GTTKYQNQ
-594 SQNQSHKIT
+594 SQSHKIT

-673 DLGKATVT
+673 DIGKATVT
-681 LSKNSFTWNGKAQ
+681 LSRTSFTWNGKTQ
-694 TPAVTVKFQGAT
+694 TPAVTVKFQGTT

-783 LHFYSNSKAVQ
+783 LHFYSNSKSVQ

-853 KGVYVLSKEIFSQA
+853 KGVYVLSKEVFGQA

-882 ENSAKTSAWMDKNMR
+882 ENSAKTSAWLDKNMR

-937 ASAEWNYKVESDG
+937 ASANWNYKVESDG

-968 TITLDSRKFNVK
+968 TLTLDSRKFNVK

-1017 EVRLGTGITSIGEGA
+1017 EVRLGTGITSIGAGA

-1072 ATIRKNAFEG
+1072 ETIRKNAFEG

-1415 APMWENSINLAEV
+1415 APMWENSVNLAKV

-1484 NIQLENDYKLM
+1484 NIQLEDDYKLM
-1495 MQMYLSC
+1495 MKMYLSC

>member
-31 SSQQPEVQWDSEA
+31 FSQQPDVQWDSEA

-57 EEVTGGISVCDNNSE
+57 EEVTGGISVSDNNSE

-85 FTSDVTEEPDAEEP
+85 FTSDVTEEP
-99 EDKTEESGESSEEQD
+99 EDKTEESGESSEEQE

-126 ISEETEELALPEA
+126 ISEETEELASPET

-173 ASGNCGPLQDKYGM
+173 ASGNCGPL
-187 PEKNINED
+187 KNLHESMKED
-195 GSNITDTAKWMLDS
+195 GSNITDTAKWTLDS
-209 QGTLTISGNGEI
+209 QGTLTISGNGDTVDCYEFKEKMI
-221 TSSQWLDGYNL
+221 
-232 ELKLLQPWAA
+232 QPWSA

-250 VIEEGITEI
+250 VIEKGITSV
-259 GNYSFM
+259 GCYSFM

-298 PDSVEV
+298 PDSVER
-304 ICECAFASCKKLKSV
+304 IYQCAFADCKKLKSV
-319 QLSKNLTELGDG
+319 QLSKNLTELDDG

-349 IGYNT
+349 IGYST
-354 FCFCRDL
+354 FCFCEDL
-361 KEVTLPNNLQ
+361 KEVTLPNSLQ
-371 YIFSWAFEYCT
+371 SIFGSAFLYCT
-382 SLTAVTL
+382 SLTAVTF

-395 IGGEAFNNCK
+395 IGGKAFNNCK

-419 ADKAFES
+419 ADKAFEF

-432 IVLPNSMKTIAERAF
+432 IVLPNSMKTIAEGAF
-447 FGCSALTSVKFGD
+447 SGCSALTSVKFGD

-477 LILPKNLKELGEG
+477 LILPKNLEELGEG
-490 AFRNLSFCKRVV
+490 AFRDLFFCERVV
-502 VYKSLQKLGEYAFGE
+502 VYKSLRKLGEYAFGE

-550 WEKLSEDAVAFG
+550 WEKLSEDTVAFG
-562 YYDCSGSDPEN
+562 YYDCSGSDPEVLY
-573 ISYHANHCIRFHY
+573 YHSDHCIRFHY
-586 GTTNYQDQ
+586 GTTKYQ
-594 SQNQSHKIT
+594 SQSHKIT

-627 TLPTPTRRG
+627 TLPTPTCGG

-774 TVKNSDGTK
+774 AVKNSDGTK

-838 SIQLKQQSFLKYDKT
+838 SIQLKQQSFLKYDKI

-903 GIFTLNVSTKTSADK
+903 GVFTLNVSTKTSADK
-918 IYPAASKKFYISI
+918 IYPAASKKFYIFV

-1060 GLSGEIYLPRSL
+1060 GLSGEIYLPKSL
-1072 ATIRKNAFEG
+1072 TTIRKNAFEG

-1124 KFAAGNEKITGAQ
+1124 KFAAGNEKLTGAQ

-1192 GTFSDEWWAALKSLM
+1192 GTCGDEWWAALKSEM
-1207 QQGHSALIKAVLE
+1207 QQGHAALIKAVLE
-1220 DPKFTEEKVNRSL
+1220 DPKFTEEKVYRSL

-1283 KAAQELGGTGWI
+1283 KAAQELGGTGWM

-1475 IAAKNAGTE
+1475 IVAKNAGTE
-1484 NIQLENDYKLM
+1484 NIQLEDDYKLM
-1495 MQMYLSC
+1495 MKMYLSC

>member
-31 SSQQPEVQWDSEA
+31 FSQQPDVQWDSEA

-57 EEVTGGISVCDNNSE
+57 EEVTGGISVSDNNSE

-85 FTSDVTEEPDAEEP
+85 FTSDVTEEP
-99 EDKTEESGESSEEQD
+99 EDKTEESGESSEEQE

-126 ISEETEELALPEA
+126 ISEETEELASPET

-173 ASGNCGPLQDKYGM
+173 ASGNCGPL
-187 PEKNINED
+187 KNLHESMKED
-195 GSNITDTAKWMLDS
+195 GSNITDTAKWTLDS
-209 QGTLTISGNGEI
+209 QGTLTISGNGDTVDCYEFKEKMI
-221 TSSQWLDGYNL
+221 
-232 ELKLLQPWAA
+232 QPWSA

-250 VIEEGITEI
+250 VIEKGITSV
-259 GNYSFM
+259 GCYSFM

-298 PDSVEV
+298 PDSVER
-304 ICECAFASCKKLKSV
+304 IYQCAFADCKKLKSV
-319 QLSKNLTELGDG
+319 QLSKNLTELDDG

-349 IGYNT
+349 IGYST
-354 FCFCRDL
+354 FCFCEDL
-361 KEVTLPNNLQ
+361 KEVTLPNSLQ
-371 YIFSWAFEYCT
+371 SIFGSAFLYCT
-382 SLTAVTL
+382 SLTAVTF

-395 IGGEAFNNCK
+395 IGGKAFNNCK

-419 ADKAFES
+419 ADKAFEF

-432 IVLPNSMKTIAERAF
+432 IVLPNSMKTIAEGAF
-447 FGCSALTSVKFGD
+447 SGCSALTSVKFGD

-466 EDAFVGCSMNE
+466 EDAFAGCSMNE
-477 LILPKNLKELGEG
+477 LILPKNLEELGEG
-490 AFRNLSFCKRVV
+490 AFRDLFFCERVV
-502 VYKSLQKLGEYAFGE
+502 VYKSLRKLGEYAFGE

-550 WEKLSEDAVAFG
+550 WEKLSEDTVAFG
-562 YYDCSGSDPEN
+562 YYDCSGSDPEVLY
-573 ISYHANHCIRFHY
+573 YHSDHCIRFHY
-586 GTTNYQDQ
+586 GTTKYQ
-594 SQNQSHKIT
+594 SQSHKIT

-627 TLPTPTRRG
+627 TLPTPTCGG

-774 TVKNSDGTK
+774 AVKNSDGTK

-838 SIQLKQQSFLKYDKT
+838 SIQLKQQSFLKYDKI

-903 GIFTLNVSTKTSADK
+903 GVFTLNVSTKTSADK
-918 IYPAASKKFYISI
+918 IYPAASKKFYIFV

-1060 GLSGEIYLPRSL
+1060 GLSGEIYLPKSL
-1072 ATIRKNAFEG
+1072 TTIRKNAFEG

-1124 KFAAGNEKITGAQ
+1124 KFAAGNEKLTGAQ

-1192 GTFSDEWWAALKSLM
+1192 GTFGDEWWAALKSEM
-1207 QQGHSALIKAVLE
+1207 QQGHAALIKAVLE
-1220 DPKFTEEKVNRSL
+1220 DPKFTEEKVYRSL

-1283 KAAQELGGTGWI
+1283 KAAQELGGTGWM

-1362 DRVISQLPSDSGLYN
+1362 DRVISQLPSDSGPYN

-1475 IAAKNAGTE
+1475 IVAKNAGTE
-1484 NIQLENDYKLM
+1484 NIQLEDDYKLM
-1495 MQMYLSC
+1495 MKMYLSC

>member
-31 SSQQPEVQWDSEA
+31 FSQQPDVQWDSEA

-57 EEVTGGISVCDNNSE
+57 EEVTGGISVSDNNSE

-85 FTSDVTEEPDAEEP
+85 FTSDVTEEP

-126 ISEETEELALPEA
+126 ISEETEELASPET

-173 ASGNCGPLQDKYGM
+173 ASGNCGPL
-187 PEKNINED
+187 KNLHESMKED
-195 GSNITDTAKWMLDS
+195 GSNITDTAKWTLDS
-209 QGTLTISGNGEI
+209 QGTLTISGNGDTVDCYEFKEKMI
-221 TSSQWLDGYNL
+221 
-232 ELKLLQPWAA
+232 QPWSA

-250 VIEEGITEI
+250 VIEKGITSV
-259 GNYSFM
+259 GCYSFM

-298 PDSVEV
+298 PDSVER
-304 ICECAFASCKKLKSV
+304 IYQCAFADCKKLKSV
-319 QLSKNLTELGDG
+319 QLSKNLTELYDG

-349 IGYNT
+349 IGYST
-354 FCFCRDL
+354 FCFCEDL
-361 KEVTLPNNLQ
+361 KEVTLPNSLQ
-371 YIFSWAFEYCT
+371 SIFGSAFLYCT
-382 SLTAVTL
+382 SLTAVTF

-395 IGGEAFNNCK
+395 IGGKAFNNCK

-419 ADKAFES
+419 ANEAFEF

-447 FGCSALTSVKFGD
+447 FGCSALMSVKFGD

-477 LILPKNLKELGEG
+477 LILPKNLEELGEG
-490 AFRNLSFCKRVV
+490 AFRDLFFCERVV

-550 WEKLSEDAVAFG
+550 WKKLSGDANIFG
-562 YYDCSGSDPEN
+562 YYDCSGSDPEVLY
-573 ISYHANHCIRFHY
+573 YHANHCIRFHY

-594 SQNQSHKIT
+594 SQSHKIT

-627 TLPTPTRRG
+627 TLPTPTRSG

-774 TVKNSDGTK
+774 AVKNSDGTK

-882 ENSAKTSAWMDKNMR
+882 ENGARTSAWLDKNMC
-897 LTASGN
+897 LTARGN
-903 GIFTLNVSTKTSADK
+903 GVFTLNVATKTSADK
-918 IYPAASKKFYISI
+918 IYPAASKKFYISV

-937 ASAEWNYKVESDG
+937 ASAKWNYKVESDG

-1017 EVRLGTGITSIGEGA
+1017 EVRLGTGITSIGAGA

-1060 GLSGEIYLPRSL
+1060 GLSGEIYLPKSL
-1072 ATIRKNAFEG
+1072 TTIRKNAFEG

-1192 GTFSDEWWAALKSLM
+1192 GTFSDEWWAALKSEM
-1207 QQGHSALIKAVLE
+1207 QQGHAALIKAVLE

-1283 KAAQELGGTGWI
+1283 KAAQELGGTGWM

-1340 AIDAVDFLMTF
+1340 AIDAVDYLMTF

-1484 NIQLENDYKLM
+1484 NIQLEDDYKLM

>member
-31 SSQQPEVQWDSEA
+31 FSQQPDVQWDSEA

-57 EEVTGGISVCDNNSE
+57 EEVTGGISVSDNNSE

-85 FTSDVTEEPDAEEP
+85 FTSDVTEEP

-126 ISEETEELALPEA
+126 ISEETEELASPET

-173 ASGNCGPLQDKYGM
+173 ASGNCGPL
-187 PEKNINED
+187 KNLHESMKED
-195 GSNITDTAKWMLDS
+195 GSNITDTAKWTLDS
-209 QGTLTISGNGEI
+209 QGTLTISGNGDTVDCYEFKEKMI
-221 TSSQWLDGYNL
+221 
-232 ELKLLQPWAA
+232 QPWSA

-250 VIEEGITEI
+250 VIEKGITSV
-259 GNYSFM
+259 GCYSFM

-298 PDSVEV
+298 PDSVER
-304 ICECAFASCKKLKSV
+304 IYQCAFADCKKLKSV
-319 QLSKNLTELGDG
+319 QLSKNLTELYDG

-349 IGYNT
+349 IGYST
-354 FCFCRDL
+354 FCFCEDL
-361 KEVTLPNNLQ
+361 KEVTLPNSLQ
-371 YIFSWAFEYCT
+371 SIFGSAFLYCT
-382 SLTAVTL
+382 SLTAVTF

-395 IGGEAFNNCK
+395 IGGKAFNNCK

-419 ADKAFES
+419 ANEAFEF

-447 FGCSALTSVKFGD
+447 FGCSALMSVKFGD

-477 LILPKNLKELGEG
+477 LILPKNLEELGEG
-490 AFRNLSFCKRVV
+490 AFRDLFFCERVV

-550 WEKLSEDAVAFG
+550 WKKLSGDANIFG
-562 YYDCSGSDPEN
+562 YYDCSGSDPEVLY
-573 ISYHANHCIRFHY
+573 YHANHCIRFHY

-594 SQNQSHKIT
+594 SQSHKIT

-627 TLPTPTRRG
+627 TLPTPTRSG

-739 KKTVKFTITKAT
+739 KKTVKFTIAKAT
-751 QTISAGGMI
+751 QNISAGGMI

-774 TVKNSDGTK
+774 AVKNSDGTK

-794 VVNKDKNKL
+794 VVDKDKNKL

-903 GIFTLNVSTKTSADK
+903 GVFTLNVSTKTSADK
-918 IYPAASKKFYISI
+918 IYPAASKKFYISV

-937 ASAEWNYKVESDG
+937 ASAKWNYKVESDG

-1060 GLSGEIYLPRSL
+1060 GLSGEIYLPKSL
-1072 ATIRKNAFEG
+1072 TTIRKNAFEG

-1192 GTFSDEWWAALKSLM
+1192 GTFGDEWWAALKSEM
-1207 QQGHSALIKAVLE
+1207 QQGHAALIKAVLE
-1220 DPKFTEEKVNRSL
+1220 DPKFTEEKVYRSL

-1283 KAAQELGGTGWI
+1283 KAAQELGGTGWM

-1475 IAAKNAGTE
+1475 IVAKNAGTE
-1484 NIQLENDYKLM
+1484 NIQLEDDYKLM
-1495 MQMYLSC
+1495 MKMYLSC

-1518 VLNAKFARFDSSLT
+1518 VLNAKFARFDSSLPMR
-1532 YENYILTCKW
+1532 IIF
-1542 GLADSGV
+1542 
-1549 LK
+1549 

>member
-31 SSQQPEVQWDSEA
+31 FSQQPDVQWDSEA

-57 EEVTGGISVCDNNSE
+57 EEVTGGISVSDNNSE

-85 FTSDVTEEPDAEEP
+85 FTSDVTEEP

-126 ISEETEELALPEA
+126 ISEETEELASPET

-173 ASGNCGPLQDKYGM
+173 ASGNCGPL
-187 PEKNINED
+187 KNLHESMKED
-195 GSNITDTAKWMLDS
+195 GSNITDTAKWTLDS
-209 QGTLTISGNGEI
+209 QGTLTISGNGDTVDCYEFKEKMI
-221 TSSQWLDGYNL
+221 
-232 ELKLLQPWAA
+232 QPWSA

-250 VIEEGITEI
+250 VIEKGITSV
-259 GNYSFM
+259 GCYSFM

-298 PDSVEV
+298 PDSVER
-304 ICECAFASCKKLKSV
+304 IYQCAFADCKKLKSV
-319 QLSKNLTELGDG
+319 QLSKNLTELYDG

-349 IGYNT
+349 IGYST
-354 FCFCRDL
+354 FCFCEDL
-361 KEVTLPNNLQ
+361 KEVTLPNSLQ
-371 YIFSWAFEYCT
+371 SIFGSAFLYCT
-382 SLTAVTL
+382 SLTAVTF

-395 IGGEAFNNCK
+395 IGGKAFNNCK

-419 ADKAFES
+419 ANEAFEF

-447 FGCSALTSVKFGD
+447 FGCSALMSVKFGD

-477 LILPKNLKELGEG
+477 LILPKNLEELGEG
-490 AFRNLSFCKRVV
+490 AFRDLFFCERVV

-550 WEKLSEDAVAFG
+550 WKKLSGDANIFG
-562 YYDCSGSDPEN
+562 YYDCSGSDPEVLY
-573 ISYHANHCIRFHY
+573 YHANHCIRFHY

-594 SQNQSHKIT
+594 SQSHKIT

-627 TLPTPTRRG
+627 TLPTPTRSG

-739 KKTVKFTITKAT
+739 KKTVKFTIAKAT
-751 QTISAGGMI
+751 QNISAGGMI

-774 TVKNSDGTK
+774 AVKNSDGTK

-794 VVNKDKNKL
+794 VVDKDKNKL

-903 GIFTLNVSTKTSADK
+903 GVFTLNVSTKTSADK
-918 IYPAASKKFYISI
+918 IYPAASKKFYISV

-937 ASAEWNYKVESDG
+937 ASAKWNYKVESDG

-1060 GLSGEIYLPRSL
+1060 GLSGEIYLPKSL
-1072 ATIRKNAFEG
+1072 TTIRKNAFEG

-1192 GTFSDEWWAALKSLM
+1192 GTFGDEWWAALKSEM
-1207 QQGHSALIKAVLE
+1207 QQGHAALIKAVLE
-1220 DPKFTEEKVNRSL
+1220 DPKFTEEKVYRSL

-1283 KAAQELGGTGWI
+1283 KAAQELGGTGWM

-1475 IAAKNAGTE
+1475 IVAKNAGTE
-1484 NIQLENDYKLM
+1484 NIQLEDDYKLM
-1495 MQMYLSC
+1495 MKMYLSC
-1502 LKKTGR
+1502 LKKNRSLCGKNHGR
-1508 YVAKTMADPY
+1508 SVCPECEICP
-1518 VLNAKFARFDSSLT
+1518 V
-1532 YENYILTCKW
+1532 
-1542 GLADSGV
+1542 
-1549 LK
+1549 

>member
-31 SSQQPEVQWDSEA
+31 FSQQPDVQWDSEA

-57 EEVTGGISVCDNNSE
+57 EEVTGGISVSDNNSE

-85 FTSDVTEEPDAEEP
+85 FTSDVTEEP
-99 EDKTEESGESSEEQD
+99 EDKTEESGESSEEQE

-126 ISEETEELALPEA
+126 ISEETEELASPETG
-139 EEPDQLEEE
+139 EPDQLEEE

-173 ASGNCGPLQDKYGM
+173 ASGNCGPL
-187 PEKNINED
+187 KNLHESMKED
-195 GSNITDTAKWMLDS
+195 GSNITDTAKWTLDS
-209 QGTLTISGNGEI
+209 QGTLTISGNGDTVDCYEFKEKMI
-221 TSSQWLDGYNL
+221 
-232 ELKLLQPWAA
+232 QPWSA

-250 VIEEGITEI
+250 VIEKGITSV
-259 GNYSFM
+259 GCYSFM

-298 PDSVEV
+298 PDSVER
-304 ICECAFASCKKLKSV
+304 IYQCAFADCKKLKSV
-319 QLSKNLTELGDG
+319 QLSKNLTELDDG

-349 IGYNT
+349 IGYST
-354 FCFCRDL
+354 FCFCEDL
-361 KEVTLPNNLQ
+361 KEVTLPNSLQ
-371 YIFSWAFEYCT
+371 SIFGSAFLYCT
-382 SLTAVTL
+382 SLTAVTF

-395 IGGEAFNNCK
+395 IGGKAFNNCK

-419 ADKAFES
+419 ADKAFEF

-432 IVLPNSMKTIAERAF
+432 IVLPNSMKTIAEGAF
-447 FGCSALTSVKFGD
+447 SGCSALTSVKFGD

-477 LILPKNLKELGEG
+477 LILPKNLEELGEG
-490 AFRNLSFCKRVV
+490 AFRDLFFCERVV
-502 VYKSLQKLGEYAFGE
+502 VYKSLRKLGEYAFGE

-550 WEKLSEDAVAFG
+550 WEKLSEDTVAFG
-562 YYDCSGSDPEN
+562 YYDCSGSDPEVLY
-573 ISYHANHCIRFHY
+573 YHSDHCIRFHY
-586 GTTNYQDQ
+586 GTTKYQ
-594 SQNQSHKIT
+594 SQSHKIT

-627 TLPTPTRRG
+627 TLPTPTCGG

-774 TVKNSDGTK
+774 AVKNSDGTK

-838 SIQLKQQSFLKYDKT
+838 SIQLKQQSFLKYDKI

-903 GIFTLNVSTKTSADK
+903 GVFTLNVSTKTSADK
-918 IYPAASKKFYISI
+918 IYPAASKKFYIFV

-1060 GLSGEIYLPRSL
+1060 GLSGEIYLPKSL
-1072 ATIRKNAFEG
+1072 TTIRKNAFEG

-1124 KFAAGNEKITGAQ
+1124 KFAAGNEKLTGAQ

-1192 GTFSDEWWAALKSLM
+1192 GTFGDEWWAALKSEM
-1207 QQGHSALIKAVLE
+1207 QQGHAALIKAVLE
-1220 DPKFTEEKVNRSL
+1220 DPKFTEEKVYRSL

-1283 KAAQELGGTGWI
+1283 KAAQELGGTGWM

-1475 IAAKNAGTE
+1475 IVAKNAGTE
-1484 NIQLENDYKLM
+1484 NIQLEDDYKLM
-1495 MQMYLSC
+1495 MKMYLSC

>member
-31 SSQQPEVQWDSEA
+31 FSQQPDVQWDSEA

-57 EEVTGGISVCDNNSE
+57 EEVTGGISVSDNNSE

-85 FTSDVTEEPDAEEP
+85 FTSDVTEEP
-99 EDKTEESGESSEEQD
+99 EDKTEESGESSEEQE

-126 ISEETEELALPEA
+126 ISEETEELASPET

-173 ASGNCGPLQDKYGM
+173 ASGNCGPL
-187 PEKNINED
+187 KNLHESMKED
-195 GSNITDTAKWMLDS
+195 GSNITDTAKWTLDS
-209 QGTLTISGNGEI
+209 QGTLTISGNGDTVDCYEFKEKMI
-221 TSSQWLDGYNL
+221 
-232 ELKLLQPWAA
+232 QPWSA

-250 VIEEGITEI
+250 VIEKGITSV
-259 GNYSFM
+259 GCYSFM

-298 PDSVEV
+298 PDSVER
-304 ICECAFASCKKLKSV
+304 IYQCAFADCKKLKSV
-319 QLSKNLTELGDG
+319 QLSKNLTELDDG

-349 IGYNT
+349 IGYST
-354 FCFCRDL
+354 FCFCEDL
-361 KEVTLPNNLQ
+361 KEVTLPNSLQ
-371 YIFSWAFEYCT
+371 SIFGSAFLYCT
-382 SLTAVTL
+382 SLTAVTF

-395 IGGEAFNNCK
+395 IGGKAFNNCK

-419 ADKAFES
+419 ADKAFEF

-432 IVLPNSMKTIAERAF
+432 IVLPNSMKTIAEGAF
-447 FGCSALTSVKFGD
+447 SGCSALTSVKFGD

-466 EDAFVGCSMNE
+466 EDAFAGCSMNE
-477 LILPKNLKELGEG
+477 LILPKNLEELGEG
-490 AFRNLSFCKRVV
+490 AFRDLFFCERVV
-502 VYKSLQKLGEYAFGE
+502 VYKSLRKLGEYAFGE

-550 WEKLSEDAVAFG
+550 WEKLSEDTVAFG
-562 YYDCSGSDPEN
+562 YYDCSGSDPEVLY
-573 ISYHANHCIRFHY
+573 YHSDHCIRFHY
-586 GTTNYQDQ
+586 GTTKYQ
-594 SQNQSHKIT
+594 SQSHKIT

-627 TLPTPTRRG
+627 TLPTPTCGG

-774 TVKNSDGTK
+774 AVKNSDGTK

-838 SIQLKQQSFLKYDKT
+838 SIQLKQQSFLKYDKI

-867 LQISVKGNAAYSCSV
+867 LQISVKDNAAYSCSV

-903 GIFTLNVSTKTSADK
+903 GVFTLNVSTKTSADK
-918 IYPAASKKFYISI
+918 IYPAASKKFYIFV

-1060 GLSGEIYLPRSL
+1060 GLSGEIYLPKSL
-1072 ATIRKNAFEG
+1072 TTIRKNAFEG

-1124 KFAAGNEKITGAQ
+1124 KFAAGNEKLTGAQ

-1192 GTFSDEWWAALKSLM
+1192 GTFGDEWWAALKSEM
-1207 QQGHSALIKAVLE
+1207 QQGHAALIKAVLE
-1220 DPKFTEEKVNRSL
+1220 DPKFTEEKVYRSL

-1283 KAAQELGGTGWI
+1283 KAAQELGGTGWM

-1475 IAAKNAGTE
+1475 IVAKNAGTE
-1484 NIQLENDYKLM
+1484 NIQLEDDYKLM
-1495 MQMYLSC
+1495 MKMYLSC

>member
-31 SSQQPEVQWDSEA
+31 FSQQPDVQWDSEA

-57 EEVTGGISVCDNNSE
+57 EEVTGGISVSDNNSE

-85 FTSDVTEEPDAEEP
+85 FTSDVTEEP
-99 EDKTEESGESSEEQD
+99 EDKTEESGESSEEQE

-126 ISEETEELALPEA
+126 ISEETEELASPET

-173 ASGNCGPLQDKYGM
+173 ASGNCGPL
-187 PEKNINED
+187 KNLHESMKED
-195 GSNITDTAKWMLDS
+195 GSNITDTAKWTLDS
-209 QGTLTISGNGEI
+209 QGTLTISGNGDTVDCYEFKEKMI
-221 TSSQWLDGYNL
+221 
-232 ELKLLQPWAA
+232 QPWSA

-250 VIEEGITEI
+250 VIEKGITSV
-259 GNYSFM
+259 GCYSFM

-298 PDSVEV
+298 PDSVER
-304 ICECAFASCKKLKSV
+304 IYQCAFADCKKLKSV
-319 QLSKNLTELGDG
+319 QLSKNLTELDDG

-349 IGYNT
+349 IGYST
-354 FCFCRDL
+354 FCFCEDL
-361 KEVTLPNNLQ
+361 KEVTLPNSLQ
-371 YIFSWAFEYCT
+371 SIFGSAFLYCT
-382 SLTAVTL
+382 SLTAVTF

-395 IGGEAFNNCK
+395 IGGKAFNNCK

-419 ADKAFES
+419 ADKAFEF

-432 IVLPNSMKTIAERAF
+432 IVLPNSMKTIAEGAF
-447 FGCSALTSVKFGD
+447 SGCSALTSVKFGD

-477 LILPKNLKELGEG
+477 LILPKNLEELGEG
-490 AFRNLSFCKRVV
+490 AFRDLFFCERVV
-502 VYKSLQKLGEYAFGE
+502 VYKSLRKLGEYAFGE

-550 WEKLSEDAVAFG
+550 WEKLSEDTVAFG
-562 YYDCSGSDPEN
+562 YYDCSGSDPEVLY
-573 ISYHANHCIRFHY
+573 YHSDHCIRFHY
-586 GTTNYQDQ
+586 GTTKYQ
-594 SQNQSHKIT
+594 SQSHKIT

-627 TLPTPTRRG
+627 TLPTPTCGG

-774 TVKNSDGTK
+774 AVKNSDGTK

-838 SIQLKQQSFLKYDKT
+838 SIQLKQQSFLKYDKI

-903 GIFTLNVSTKTSADK
+903 GVFTLNVSTKTSADK
-918 IYPAASKKFYISI
+918 IYPAASKKFYIFV

-1060 GLSGEIYLPRSL
+1060 GLSGEIYLPKSL
-1072 ATIRKNAFEG
+1072 TTIRKNAFEG

-1124 KFAAGNEKITGAQ
+1124 KFAAGNEKLTGAQ

-1192 GTFSDEWWAALKSLM
+1192 GTFGDEWWAALKSEM
-1207 QQGHSALIKAVLE
+1207 QQGHAALIKAVLE
-1220 DPKFTEEKVNRSL
+1220 DPKFTEEKVYRSL

-1283 KAAQELGGTGWI
+1283 KAAQELGGTGWM

-1475 IAAKNAGTE
+1475 IVAKNAGTE
-1484 NIQLENDYKLM
+1484 NIQLEDDYKLM
-1495 MQMYLSC
+1495 MKMYLSC

>member
-31 SSQQPEVQWDSEA
+31 FSQQPDVQWDSEA

-57 EEVTGGISVCDNNSE
+57 EEVTGGISVSDNNSE

-85 FTSDVTEEPDAEEP
+85 FTSDVTEEP
-99 EDKTEESGESSEEQD
+99 EDKTEESGESSEEQE

-126 ISEETEELALPEA
+126 ISEETEELASPET

-173 ASGNCGPLQDKYGM
+173 ASGNCGPL
-187 PEKNINED
+187 KNLHESMKED
-195 GSNITDTAKWMLDS
+195 GSNITDTAKWTLDS
-209 QGTLTISGNGEI
+209 QGTLTISGNGDTVDCYEFKEKMI
-221 TSSQWLDGYNL
+221 
-232 ELKLLQPWAA
+232 QPWSA

-250 VIEEGITEI
+250 VIEKGITSV
-259 GNYSFM
+259 GCYSFM

-298 PDSVEV
+298 PDSVER
-304 ICECAFASCKKLKSV
+304 IYQCAFADCKKLKSV
-319 QLSKNLTELGDG
+319 QLSKNLTELDDG

-349 IGYNT
+349 IGYST
-354 FCFCRDL
+354 FCFCEDL
-361 KEVTLPNNLQ
+361 KEVTLPNSLQ
-371 YIFSWAFEYCT
+371 SIFGSAFLYCT
-382 SLTAVTL
+382 SLTAVTF

-395 IGGEAFNNCK
+395 IGGKAFNNCK

-419 ADKAFES
+419 ADKAFEF

-432 IVLPNSMKTIAERAF
+432 IVLPNSMKTIAEGAF
-447 FGCSALTSVKFGD
+447 SGCSALTSVKFGD

-477 LILPKNLKELGEG
+477 LILPKNLEELGEG
-490 AFRNLSFCKRVV
+490 AFRDLFFCERVV
-502 VYKSLQKLGEYAFGE
+502 VYKSLRKLGEYAFGE

-550 WEKLSEDAVAFG
+550 WEKLSEDTVAFG
-562 YYDCSGSDPEN
+562 YYDCSGSDPEVLY
-573 ISYHANHCIRFHY
+573 YHSDHCIRFHY
-586 GTTNYQDQ
+586 GTTKYQ
-594 SQNQSHKIT
+594 SQSHKIT

-627 TLPTPTRRG
+627 TLPTPTCGG

-774 TVKNSDGTK
+774 AVKNSDGTK

-838 SIQLKQQSFLKYDKT
+838 SIQLKQQSFLKYDKI

-903 GIFTLNVSTKTSADK
+903 GVFTLNVSTKTSADK
-918 IYPAASKKFYISI
+918 IYPAASKKFYIFV

-1045 DGLKV
+1045 ESLF
-1050 IEAELMKGCS
+1050 L
-1060 GLSGEIYLPRSL
+1060 RS
-1072 ATIRKNAFEG
+1072 K
-1082 CTKIS
+1082 S
-1087 EIMIFT
+1087 EM
-1093 FLSSVESNAFKN
+1093 
-1105 CNSLKKVYFS
+1105 
-1115 GAKVRWNGI
+1115 
-1124 KFAAGNEKITGAQ
+1124 
-1137 IICNAGGGNT
+1137 
-1147 AYEVTDITTEM
+1147 
-1158 LLRQYPEYLKNE
+1158 
-1170 GYSKILNDLQNDCFS
+1170 
-1185 IMSGHTS
+1185 
-1192 GTFSDEWWAALKSLM
+1192 EW
-1207 QQGHSALIKAVLE
+1207 
-1220 DPKFTEEKVNRSL
+1220 
-1233 ALELVV
+1233 
-1239 DTAEYSIDEDLS
+1239 Y
-1251 GGIQD
+1251 
-1256 GLQRAYKVLKKFKS
+1256 
-1270 GGDKIFKD
+1270 
-1278 GDTMK
+1278 
-1283 KAAQELGGTGWI
+1283 
-1295 TEEEALKML
+1295 
-1304 QYMNGYKE
+1304 
-1312 LPLKPGQTKPDT
+1312 
-1324 VQRWDH
+1324 
-1330 VQSVFDGADI
+1330 
-1340 AIDAVDFLMTF
+1340 
-1351 LTVQAVGQKLV
+1351 
-1362 DRVISQLPSDSGLYN
+1362 
-1377 GVVQL
+1377 
-1382 KQYMNQP
+1382 
-1389 MSILMKD
+1389 
-1396 FLADQVE
+1396 
-1403 KNAIWLFDKKAL
+1403 
-1415 APMWENSINLAEV
+1415 
-1428 VGVAD
+1428 
-1433 KICKAV
+1433 
-1439 AFMMDCPTL
+1439 
-1448 EDYNKAW
+1448 
-1455 FSLNN
+1455 
-1460 AMVLRLQVDRLRAQL
+1460 
-1475 IAAKNAGTE
+1475 
-1484 NIQLENDYKLM
+1484 
-1495 MQMYLSC
+1495 
-1502 LKKTGR
+1502 
-1508 YVAKTMADPY
+1508 
-1518 VLNAKFARFDSSLT
+1518 
-1532 YENYILTCKW
+1532 
-1542 GLADSGV
+1542 
-1549 LK
+1549 

>member
-31 SSQQPEVQWDSEA
+31 FSQQPDVQWDSEA

-57 EEVTGGISVCDNNSE
+57 EEVTGGISVSDNNSE

-85 FTSDVTEEPDAEEP
+85 FTSDVTEEP

-126 ISEETEELALPEA
+126 ISEETEELASPET

-173 ASGNCGPLQDKYGM
+173 ASGNCGPL
-187 PEKNINED
+187 KNLHESMKED
-195 GSNITDTAKWMLDS
+195 GSNITDTAKWTLDS
-209 QGTLTISGNGEI
+209 QGTLTISGNGDTVDCYEFKEKMI
-221 TSSQWLDGYNL
+221 
-232 ELKLLQPWAA
+232 QPWSA

-250 VIEEGITEI
+250 VIEKGITSV
-259 GNYSFM
+259 GCYSFM

-298 PDSVEV
+298 PDSVER
-304 ICECAFASCKKLKSV
+304 IYQCAFADCKKLKSV
-319 QLSKNLTELGDG
+319 QLSKNLTELYDG

-349 IGYNT
+349 IGYST
-354 FCFCRDL
+354 FCFCEDL
-361 KEVTLPNNLQ
+361 KEVTLPNSLQ
-371 YIFSWAFEYCT
+371 SIFGSAFLYCT
-382 SLTAVTL
+382 SLTAVTF

-395 IGGEAFNNCK
+395 IGGKAFNNCK

-419 ADKAFES
+419 ANEAFEF

-447 FGCSALTSVKFGD
+447 FGCSALMSVKFGD

-477 LILPKNLKELGEG
+477 LILPKNLEELGEG
-490 AFRNLSFCKRVV
+490 AFRDLFFCERVV

-550 WEKLSEDAVAFG
+550 WKKLSGDANIFG
-562 YYDCSGSDPEN
+562 YYDCSGSDPEVLY
-573 ISYHANHCIRFHY
+573 YHANHCIRFHY

-594 SQNQSHKIT
+594 SQSHKIT

-627 TLPTPTRRG
+627 TLPTPTRSG

-739 KKTVKFTITKAT
+739 KKTVKFTIAKAT
-751 QTISAGGMI
+751 QNISAGGMI

-774 TVKNSDGTK
+774 AVKNSDGTK

-794 VVNKDKNKL
+794 VVDKDKNKL

-903 GIFTLNVSTKTSADK
+903 GVFTLNVSTKTSADK
-918 IYPAASKKFYISI
+918 IYPAASKKFYISV

-937 ASAEWNYKVESDG
+937 ASAKWNYKVESDG

-1060 GLSGEIYLPRSL
+1060 GLSGEIYLPKSL
-1072 ATIRKNAFEG
+1072 TTIRKNAFEG

-1192 GTFSDEWWAALKSLM
+1192 GTFSDEWWAALKSEM
-1207 QQGHSALIKAVLE
+1207 QQGHVALIKAVLE

-1283 KAAQELGGTGWI
+1283 KAAQELGGTGWM

-1415 APMWENSINLAEV
+1415 APMWENSVNLAEV

-1484 NIQLENDYKLM
+1484 NIQLEDDYKLM
-1495 MQMYLSC
+1495 MKMYLSC

>member
-31 SSQQPEVQWDSEA
+31 FSQQPDVQWDSEA

-57 EEVTGGISVCDNNSE
+57 EEVTGGISVSDNNSE

-85 FTSDVTEEPDAEEP
+85 FTSDVTEEP

-126 ISEETEELALPEA
+126 ISEETEELASPET

-173 ASGNCGPLQDKYGM
+173 ASGNCGPL
-187 PEKNINED
+187 KNLHESMKED
-195 GSNITDTAKWMLDS
+195 GSNITDTAKWTLDS
-209 QGTLTISGNGEI
+209 QGTLTISGNGDTVDCYEFKEKMI
-221 TSSQWLDGYNL
+221 
-232 ELKLLQPWAA
+232 QPWSA

-250 VIEEGITEI
+250 VIEKGITSV
-259 GNYSFM
+259 GCYSFM

-298 PDSVEV
+298 PDSVER
-304 ICECAFASCKKLKSV
+304 IYQCAFADCKKLKSV
-319 QLSKNLTELGDG
+319 QLSKNLTELYDG

-349 IGYNT
+349 IGYST
-354 FCFCRDL
+354 FCFCEDL
-361 KEVTLPNNLQ
+361 KEVTLPNSLQ
-371 YIFSWAFEYCT
+371 SIFGSAFLYCT
-382 SLTAVTL
+382 SLTAVTF

-395 IGGEAFNNCK
+395 IGGKAFNNCK

-419 ADKAFES
+419 ANEAFEF

-447 FGCSALTSVKFGD
+447 FGCSALMSVKFGD

-477 LILPKNLKELGEG
+477 LILPKNLEELGEG
-490 AFRNLSFCKRVV
+490 AFRDLFFCERVV

-550 WEKLSEDAVAFG
+550 WKKLSGDANIFG
-562 YYDCSGSDPEN
+562 YYDCSGSDPEVLY
-573 ISYHANHCIRFHY
+573 YHANHCIRFHY

-594 SQNQSHKIT
+594 SQSHKIT

-715 SCTKNKEPGTA
+715 SCIKNKEPGTA

-774 TVKNSDGTK
+774 AVKNSDGTK

-838 SIQLKQQSFLKYDKT
+838 SIQLKQQSFLKYDKI

-882 ENSAKTSAWMDKNMR
+882 ENSARTSAWMDKNMR

-903 GIFTLNVSTKTSADK
+903 GVFTLNVSTKTSADK
-918 IYPAASKKFYISI
+918 IYPAASKKFYISV

-937 ASAEWNYKVESDG
+937 ASAKWNYKVESDG

-1017 EVRLGTGITSIGEGA
+1017 EVRLGTGITSIGAGA

-1060 GLSGEIYLPRSL
+1060 GLSGEIYLPKSL
-1072 ATIRKNAFEG
+1072 TTIRKNAFEG

-1124 KFAAGNEKITGAQ
+1124 KFAAGNEKLTGAQ

-1170 GYSKILNDLQNDCFS
+1170 GYRKILNDLQNDCFS

-1192 GTFSDEWWAALKSLM
+1192 GTFSDEWWAALKSEM
-1207 QQGHSALIKAVLE
+1207 QQGHAALIKAVLE

-1239 DTAEYSIDEDLS
+1239 DTAEYYIDKDLS

-1283 KAAQELGGTGWI
+1283 KAAQELGGTGWM

-1415 APMWENSINLAEV
+1415 APMWENSVNLAEV

-1475 IAAKNAGTE
+1475 IVAKNAGTE
-1484 NIQLENDYKLM
+1484 NIQLEDDYKLM
-1495 MQMYLSC
+1495 MKMYLSC

>member
-31 SSQQPEVQWDSEA
+31 FSQQPDMQWDSEA

-50 PEGQDQT
+50 PEEQDQT
-57 EEVTGGISVCDNNSE
+57 EEVTGGISVSDNNSE

-99 EDKTEESGESSEEQD
+99 GLEEPEDKTEESGESSEE

-126 ISEETEELALPEA
+126 ISEETEELASPEA

-173 ASGNCGPLQDKYGM
+173 ASGNCGPTHDIGGTGVA
-187 PEKNINED
+187 INKD
-195 GSNITDTAKWMLDS
+195 GSNITDTAKWTLDS
-209 QGTLTISGNGEI
+209 QGTLTISGSGET
-221 TSSQWLDGYNL
+221 TSYMWSYSDGL
-232 ELKLLQPWAA
+232 ELKEVQPWAA

-250 VIEEGITEI
+250 VIKEGITEI
-259 GNYSFM
+259 GNFNFM
-265 KCKNLESVQLPN
+265 KCKNLESVQLPS
-277 SLKVIGSYAFNE
+277 SLKKIWERAFWK

-304 ICECAFASCKKLKSV
+304 IATRAFSSCEKLKSV
-319 QLSKNLTELGDG
+319 QLSKNLTGIAEGL
-331 AFEFTGLTKIV
+331 FYNTGLTKV
-342 IPDGVKS
+342 IIPEGIKS
-349 IGYNT
+349 IDDRAFGV
-354 FCFCRDL
+354 CEEL
-361 KEVTLPNNLQ
+361 KEVTLPKSLQ
-371 YIFSWAFEYCT
+371 TIGCQTFAYCD

-389 PDSLEY
+389 PDLLETLDQ
-395 IGGEAFNNCK
+395 EAFYSCK
-405 KLKTVKFGNRLQEI
+405 NLKTVKFGNNLKEI
-419 ADKAFES
+419 GVCAFEY
-426 CESLNN
+426 CDSLNN
-432 IVLPNSMKTIAERAF
+432 IVLPNSLKTIAERAF
-447 FGCSALTSVKFGD
+447 FGCSSLTSVKFGD

-466 EDAFVGCSMNE
+466 ERALGSGRIKE
-477 LILPKNLKELGEG
+477 LILPRNLKELGES
-490 AFRNLSFCKRVV
+490 AINTSSCTKIV
-502 VYKSLQKLGEYAFGE
+502 VYKNLQKVGKYALASFGSC
-517 LGTDAVHGGSFN
+517 AVHGESFN

-550 WEKLSEDAVAFG
+550 WEKISKDTEVFG
-562 YYDCSGSDPEN
+562 DYDCSYSWPRVPHYHSD
-573 ISYHANHCIRFHY
+573 HCIRFHY
-586 GTTNYQDQ
+586 GTTKYQ
-594 SQNQSHKIT
+594 SQSHKIT

-649 SKVTASKV
+649 SKVTAATV

-774 TVKNSDGTK
+774 AVKNSDGTK

-838 SIQLKQQSFLKYDKT
+838 SIQLKQQSILKYDKT

-882 ENSAKTSAWMDKNMR
+882 ENGARTSAWLDKNMC
-897 LTASGN
+897 LTARGN
-903 GIFTLNVSTKTSADK
+903 GVFTLNVATKTSADK
-918 IYPAASKKFYISI
+918 IYPAASKKFYISV

-937 ASAEWNYKVESDG
+937 ASAKWNYKVESDG

-1017 EVRLGTGITSIGEGA
+1017 EVRLGTGITSIGAGA

-1060 GLSGEIYLPRSL
+1060 GLSGEIYLPKSL
-1072 ATIRKNAFEG
+1072 TTIRKNAFEG

-1192 GTFSDEWWAALKSLM
+1192 GTFSDEWWAALKSEM
-1207 QQGHSALIKAVLE
+1207 QQGHAALIKAVLE

-1283 KAAQELGGTGWI
+1283 KATQELGGTGWM

-1340 AIDAVDFLMTF
+1340 AIDAVDYLMTF

-1484 NIQLENDYKLM
+1484 NIQLEDDYKLM

>member
-31 SSQQPEVQWDSEA
+31 FSQQPDVQWDSEA

-57 EEVTGGISVCDNNSE
+57 EEVTGGISVSDNNSE

-85 FTSDVTEEPDAEEP
+85 FTSDVTEEP
-99 EDKTEESGESSEEQD
+99 EDKTEESGESSEEQE

-126 ISEETEELALPEA
+126 ISEETEELASPET

-173 ASGNCGPLQDKYGM
+173 ASGNCGPL
-187 PEKNINED
+187 KNLHESMKED
-195 GSNITDTAKWMLDS
+195 GSNITDTAKWTLDS
-209 QGTLTISGNGEI
+209 QGTLTISGNGDTVDCYEFKEKMI
-221 TSSQWLDGYNL
+221 
-232 ELKLLQPWAA
+232 QPWSA

-250 VIEEGITEI
+250 VIEKGITSV
-259 GNYSFM
+259 GCYSFM

-298 PDSVEV
+298 PDSVER
-304 ICECAFASCKKLKSV
+304 IYQCAFADCKKLKSV
-319 QLSKNLTELGDG
+319 QLSKNLTELDDG

-349 IGYNT
+349 IGYST
-354 FCFCRDL
+354 FCFCEDL
-361 KEVTLPNNLQ
+361 KEVTLPNSLQ
-371 YIFSWAFEYCT
+371 SIFGSAFLYCT
-382 SLTAVTL
+382 SLTAVTF

-395 IGGEAFNNCK
+395 IGGKAFNNCK

-419 ADKAFES
+419 ADKAFEF

-432 IVLPNSMKTIAERAF
+432 IVLPNSMKTIAEGAF
-447 FGCSALTSVKFGD
+447 SGCSALTSVKFGD

-466 EDAFVGCSMNE
+466 EDAFAGCSMNE
-477 LILPKNLKELGEG
+477 LILPKNLEELGEG
-490 AFRNLSFCKRVV
+490 AFRDLFFCERVV
-502 VYKSLQKLGEYAFGE
+502 VYKSLRKLGEYAFGE

-550 WEKLSEDAVAFG
+550 WEKLSEDTVAFG
-562 YYDCSGSDPEN
+562 YYDCSGSDPEVLY
-573 ISYHANHCIRFHY
+573 YHSDHCIRFHY
-586 GTTNYQDQ
+586 GTTKYQ
-594 SQNQSHKIT
+594 SQSHKIT

-627 TLPTPTRRG
+627 TLPTPTCGG

-774 TVKNSDGTK
+774 AVKNSDGTK

-838 SIQLKQQSFLKYDKT
+838 SIQLKQQSFLKYDKI

-903 GIFTLNVSTKTSADK
+903 GVFTLNVSTKTSADK
-918 IYPAASKKFYISI
+918 IYPAASKKFYIFV

-1060 GLSGEIYLPRSL
+1060 GLSGEIYLPKSL
-1072 ATIRKNAFEG
+1072 TTIRKNAFEG

-1124 KFAAGNEKITGAQ
+1124 KFAAGNEKLTGAQ

-1192 GTFSDEWWAALKSLM
+1192 GTFGDEWWAALKSEM
-1207 QQGHSALIKAVLE
+1207 QQGHAALIKAVLE
-1220 DPKFTEEKVNRSL
+1220 DPKFTEEKVYRSL

-1283 KAAQELGGTGWI
+1283 KAAQELGGTGWM

-1475 IAAKNAGTE
+1475 IVAKNAGTE
-1484 NIQLENDYKLM
+1484 NIQLEDDYKLM
-1495 MQMYLSC
+1495 MKMYLSC

>member
-31 SSQQPEVQWDSEA
+31 FSQQPDVQWDSEA

-57 EEVTGGISVCDNNSE
+57 EEVTGGISVSDNNSE

-85 FTSDVTEEPDAEEP
+85 FTSDVTEEP

-126 ISEETEELALPEA
+126 ISEETEELASPET

-173 ASGNCGPLQDKYGM
+173 ASGNCGPL
-187 PEKNINED
+187 KNLHESMKED
-195 GSNITDTAKWMLDS
+195 GSNITDTAKWTLDS
-209 QGTLTISGNGEI
+209 QGTLTISGNGDTVDCYEFKEKMI
-221 TSSQWLDGYNL
+221 
-232 ELKLLQPWAA
+232 QPWSA

-250 VIEEGITEI
+250 VIEKGITSV
-259 GNYSFM
+259 GCYSFM

-298 PDSVEV
+298 PDSVER
-304 ICECAFASCKKLKSV
+304 IYQCAFADCKKLKSV
-319 QLSKNLTELGDG
+319 QLSKNLTELYDG

-349 IGYNT
+349 IGYST
-354 FCFCRDL
+354 FCFCEDL
-361 KEVTLPNNLQ
+361 KEVTLPNSLQ
-371 YIFSWAFEYCT
+371 SIFGSAFLYCT
-382 SLTAVTL
+382 SLTAVTF

-395 IGGEAFNNCK
+395 IGGKAFNNCK

-419 ADKAFES
+419 ANEAFEF

-447 FGCSALTSVKFGD
+447 FGCSALMSVKFGD

-477 LILPKNLKELGEG
+477 LILPKNLEELGEG
-490 AFRNLSFCKRVV
+490 AFRDLFFCERVV

-550 WEKLSEDAVAFG
+550 WKKLSGDANIFG
-562 YYDCSGSDPEN
+562 YYDCSGSDPEVLY
-573 ISYHANHCIRFHY
+573 YHANHCIRFHY

-594 SQNQSHKIT
+594 SQSHKIT

-627 TLPTPTRRG
+627 TLPTPTRSG

-739 KKTVKFTITKAT
+739 KKTVKFTIAKAT
-751 QTISAGGMI
+751 QNISAGGMV

-774 TVKNSDGTK
+774 AVKNSDGTK

-794 VVNKDKNKL
+794 VVDKDKNKL

-903 GIFTLNVSTKTSADK
+903 GVFTLNVSTKTSADK
-918 IYPAASKKFYISI
+918 IYPAASKKFYISV

-937 ASAEWNYKVESDG
+937 ASAKWNYKVESDG

-1060 GLSGEIYLPRSL
+1060 GLSGEIYLPKSL
-1072 ATIRKNAFEG
+1072 TTIRKNAFEG

-1192 GTFSDEWWAALKSLM
+1192 GTFGDEWWAALKSEM
-1207 QQGHSALIKAVLE
+1207 QQGHAALIKAVLE
-1220 DPKFTEEKVNRSL
+1220 DPKFTEEKVYRSL

-1283 KAAQELGGTGWI
+1283 KAAQELGGTGWM

-1475 IAAKNAGTE
+1475 IVAKNAGTE
-1484 NIQLENDYKLM
+1484 NIQLEDDYKLM
-1495 MQMYLSC
+1495 MKMYLSC

>member
-16 AMLGTSVPSAVLAED
+16 AMLGTSVPSVVLAED
-31 SSQQPEVQWDSEA
+31 FSQQPDVQWDSEA

-57 EEVTGGISVCDNNSE
+57 EEVTGGISVSDNNSE

-85 FTSDVTEEPDAEEP
+85 FTSDVTEEP
-99 EDKTEESGESSEEQD
+99 EDKTEESEESSEEQD

-126 ISEETEELALPEA
+126 ISEETEELASPEA

-148 KLSDDQLDGAEEL
+148 KLSDDQLDGSEEL
-161 VSAGESSATGIV
+161 VSAGESSVAGIV
-173 ASGNCGPLQDKYGM
+173 ASGNCGPL
-187 PEKNINED
+187 KNIHESMKED
-195 GSNITDTAKWMLDS
+195 GSNITDTAKWTLDS
-209 QGTLTISGNGEI
+209 QGTLTISGNGDTVDCYEFK
-221 TSSQWLDGYNL
+221 
-232 ELKLLQPWAA
+232 EKMRQPWSA

-250 VIEEGITEI
+250 VIEKGITSV
-259 GNYSFM
+259 GCYSFM

-277 SLKVIGSYAFNE
+277 SLKIIGDYAFNE
-289 CESLKEIKI
+289 CGSLKEIKI
-298 PDSVEV
+298 PDSVEK
-304 ICECAFASCKKLKSV
+304 IYRNAFALCKKLKSV
-319 QLSKNLTELGDG
+319 QLSKNLTELDDDV
-331 AFEFTGLTKIV
+331 FKFTGLTKIV

-349 IGYNT
+349 IGYRA

-371 YIFSWAFEYCT
+371 YIYSWAFEYCT

-395 IGGEAFNNCK
+395 IGGTTFSYCQ
-405 KLKTVKFGNRLQEI
+405 KLKNVKIGNKLQEI
-419 ADKAFES
+419 NENTFEF
-426 CESLNN
+426 CESLND
-432 IVLPNSMKTIAERAF
+432 IVLPNSLKTINERAF

-477 LILPKNLKELGEG
+477 LILPKNLEELGEG
-490 AFRNLSFCKRVV
+490 AFRDLFFCERVV
-502 VYKSLQKLGEYAFGE
+502 VYKSLRKLGEYAFGE
-517 LGTDAVHGGSFN
+517 LGTNAVHGGSFN

-550 WEKLSEDAVAFG
+550 WEKLSEDTVAFG
-562 YYDCSGSDPEN
+562 YYDCSGSDPEVLY
-573 ISYHANHCIRFHY
+573 YHANHCIRFHY
-586 GTTNYQDQ
+586 GTTNYQNQ
-594 SQNQSHKIT
+594 SQSHKIT

-726 VLTVKGKGLFGKT
+726 VLTVNGKGLFGKT
-739 KKTVKFTITKAT
+739 KKTVKFTIAKAT

-774 TVKNSDGTK
+774 AVKNSDGTK
-783 LHFYSNSKAVQ
+783 LHFYSNSKSVQ

-882 ENSAKTSAWMDKNMR
+882 ENSARTSAWLDKNMR

-937 ASAEWNYKVESDG
+937 ASANWNYKVESDG

-1017 EVRLGTGITSIGEGA
+1017 EVRLGTGITSIGAGA

-1072 ATIRKNAFEG
+1072 ETIRKNAFEG

-1158 LLRQYPEYLKNE
+1158 LLRQYPEYLKND

-1220 DPKFTEEKVNRSL
+1220 DPKFTEEKVDRSL

-1403 KNAIWLFDKKAL
+1403 KNAIWLFDKTAL
-1415 APMWENSINLAEV
+1415 APMWENSVNLAKV

-1455 FSLNN
+1455 FSINN

>member
-31 SSQQPEVQWDSEA
+31 FSQQPDVQWDSEA

-57 EEVTGGISVCDNNSE
+57 EEVTGGISVSDNNSE

-85 FTSDVTEEPDAEEP
+85 FTSDVTEEP

-126 ISEETEELALPEA
+126 ISEETEELASPET

-173 ASGNCGPLQDKYGM
+173 ASGNCGPL
-187 PEKNINED
+187 KNLHESMKED
-195 GSNITDTAKWMLDS
+195 GSNITDTAKWTLDS
-209 QGTLTISGNGEI
+209 QGTLTISGNGDTVDCYEFKEKMI
-221 TSSQWLDGYNL
+221 
-232 ELKLLQPWAA
+232 QPWSA

-250 VIEEGITEI
+250 VIEKGITSV
-259 GNYSFM
+259 GCYSFM

-298 PDSVEV
+298 PDSVER
-304 ICECAFASCKKLKSV
+304 IYQCAFADCKKLKSV
-319 QLSKNLTELGDG
+319 QLSKNLTELYDG

-349 IGYNT
+349 IGYST
-354 FCFCRDL
+354 FCFCEDL
-361 KEVTLPNNLQ
+361 KEVTLPNSLQ
-371 YIFSWAFEYCT
+371 SIFGSAFLYCT
-382 SLTAVTL
+382 SLTAVTF

-395 IGGEAFNNCK
+395 IGGKAFNNCK

-419 ADKAFES
+419 ANEAFEF

-447 FGCSALTSVKFGD
+447 FGCSALMSVKFGD

-477 LILPKNLKELGEG
+477 LILPKNLEELGEG
-490 AFRNLSFCKRVV
+490 AFRDLFFCERVV

-550 WEKLSEDAVAFG
+550 WKKLSGDANIFG
-562 YYDCSGSDPEN
+562 YYDCSGSDPEVLY
-573 ISYHANHCIRFHY
+573 YHANHCIRFHY

-594 SQNQSHKIT
+594 SQSHKIT

-627 TLPTPTRRG
+627 TLPTPTRSG

-739 KKTVKFTITKAT
+739 KKTVKFTIAKAT
-751 QTISAGGMI
+751 QNISAGGMI

-774 TVKNSDGTK
+774 AVKNSDGTK

-794 VVNKDKNKL
+794 VVDKDKNKL

-903 GIFTLNVSTKTSADK
+903 GVFTLNVSTKTSADK
-918 IYPAASKKFYISI
+918 IYPAASKKFYISV

-937 ASAEWNYKVESDG
+937 ASAKWNYKVESDG

-1060 GLSGEIYLPRSL
+1060 GLSGEIYLPKSL
-1072 ATIRKNAFEG
+1072 TTIRKNAFEG

-1192 GTFSDEWWAALKSLM
+1192 GTFGDEWWAALKSEM
-1207 QQGHSALIKAVLE
+1207 QQGHAALIKAVLE
-1220 DPKFTEEKVNRSL
+1220 DPKFTEEKVYRSL

-1283 KAAQELGGTGWI
+1283 KAAQELGGTGWM

-1382 KQYMNQP
+1382 KQYMTQP

-1475 IAAKNAGTE
+1475 IVAKNAGTE
-1484 NIQLENDYKLM
+1484 NIQLEDDYKLM
-1495 MQMYLSC
+1495 MKMYLSC

>member
-31 SSQQPEVQWDSEA
+31 FSQQPDVQWDSEA

-57 EEVTGGISVCDNNSE
+57 EEVTGGISVSDNNSE

-85 FTSDVTEEPDAEEP
+85 FTSDVTEEP
-99 EDKTEESGESSEEQD
+99 EDKTEESGESSEEQE

-126 ISEETEELALPEA
+126 ISEETEELASPET

-173 ASGNCGPLQDKYGM
+173 ASGNCGPL
-187 PEKNINED
+187 KNLHESMKED
-195 GSNITDTAKWMLDS
+195 GSNITDTAKWTLDS
-209 QGTLTISGNGEI
+209 QGTLTISGNGDTVDCYEFKEKMI
-221 TSSQWLDGYNL
+221 
-232 ELKLLQPWAA
+232 QPWSA

-250 VIEEGITEI
+250 VIEKGITSV
-259 GNYSFM
+259 GCYSFM

-298 PDSVEV
+298 PDSVER
-304 ICECAFASCKKLKSV
+304 IYQCAFADCKKLKSV
-319 QLSKNLTELGDG
+319 QLSKNLTELDDG

-349 IGYNT
+349 IGYST
-354 FCFCRDL
+354 FCFCEDL
-361 KEVTLPNNLQ
+361 KEVTLPNSLQ
-371 YIFSWAFEYCT
+371 SIFGSAFLYCT
-382 SLTAVTL
+382 SLTAVTF

-395 IGGEAFNNCK
+395 IGGKAFNNCK

-419 ADKAFES
+419 ADKAFEF

-432 IVLPNSMKTIAERAF
+432 IVLPNSMKTIAEGAF
-447 FGCSALTSVKFGD
+447 SGCSALTSVKFGD

-477 LILPKNLKELGEG
+477 LILPKNLEELGEG
-490 AFRNLSFCKRVV
+490 AFRDLFFCERVV
-502 VYKSLQKLGEYAFGE
+502 VYKSLRKLGEYAFGE

-550 WEKLSEDAVAFG
+550 WEKLSEDTVAFG
-562 YYDCSGSDPEN
+562 YYDCSGSDPEVLY
-573 ISYHANHCIRFHY
+573 YHSDHCIRFHY
-586 GTTNYQDQ
+586 GTTKYQ
-594 SQNQSHKIT
+594 SQSHKIT

-627 TLPTPTRRG
+627 TLPTPTCGG

-774 TVKNSDGTK
+774 AVKNSDGTK

-838 SIQLKQQSFLKYDKT
+838 SIQLKQQSFLKYDKI

-903 GIFTLNVSTKTSADK
+903 GVFTLNVSTKTSADK
-918 IYPAASKKFYISI
+918 IYPAASKKFYIFV

-1060 GLSGEIYLPRSL
+1060 GLSGEIYLPKSL
-1072 ATIRKNAFEG
+1072 TTIRKNAFEG

-1124 KFAAGNEKITGAQ
+1124 KFAAGNEKLTGAQ

-1192 GTFSDEWWAALKSLM
+1192 GTFGDEWWAALKSEM
-1207 QQGHSALIKAVLE
+1207 QQGHAALIKAVLE
-1220 DPKFTEEKVNRSL
+1220 DPKFTEEKVYRSL

-1283 KAAQELGGTGWI
+1283 KAAQELGGTGWM

-1475 IAAKNAGTE
+1475 IVAKNAGTE
-1484 NIQLENDYKLM
+1484 NIQLEDDYKLM
-1495 MQMYLSC
+1495 MKMYLSC

-1532 YENYILTCKW
+1532 YENYILICKW

>member
-31 SSQQPEVQWDSEA
+31 FSQQPDVQWDSEA

-57 EEVTGGISVCDNNSE
+57 EEVTGGISVSDNNSE

-85 FTSDVTEEPDAEEP
+85 FTSDVTEEP

-126 ISEETEELALPEA
+126 ISEETEELASPET

-173 ASGNCGPLQDKYGM
+173 ASGNCGPL
-187 PEKNINED
+187 KNLHESMKED
-195 GSNITDTAKWMLDS
+195 GSNITDTAKWTLDS
-209 QGTLTISGNGEI
+209 QGTLTISGNGDTVDCYEFKEKMI
-221 TSSQWLDGYNL
+221 
-232 ELKLLQPWAA
+232 QPWSA

-250 VIEEGITEI
+250 VIEKGITSV
-259 GNYSFM
+259 GCYSFM

-298 PDSVEV
+298 PDSVER
-304 ICECAFASCKKLKSV
+304 IYQCAFADCKKLKSV
-319 QLSKNLTELGDG
+319 QLSKNLTELYDG

-349 IGYNT
+349 IGYST
-354 FCFCRDL
+354 FCFCEDL
-361 KEVTLPNNLQ
+361 KEVTLPNSLQ
-371 YIFSWAFEYCT
+371 SIFGSAFLYCT
-382 SLTAVTL
+382 SLTAVTF

-395 IGGEAFNNCK
+395 IGGKAFNNCK

-419 ADKAFES
+419 ANEAFEF

-447 FGCSALTSVKFGD
+447 FGCSALMSVKFGD

-477 LILPKNLKELGEG
+477 LILPKNLEELGEG
-490 AFRNLSFCKRVV
+490 AFRDLFFCERVV

-550 WEKLSEDAVAFG
+550 WKKLSGDANIFG
-562 YYDCSGSDPEN
+562 YYDCSGSDPEVLY
-573 ISYHANHCIRFHY
+573 YHANHCIRFHY

-594 SQNQSHKIT
+594 SQSHKIT

-627 TLPTPTRRG
+627 TLPTPTRSG

-681 LSKNSFTWNGKAQ
+681 LAKNSFTWNGKAQ

-715 SCTKNKEPGTA
+715 SCIKNKEPGTA

-774 TVKNSDGTK
+774 AVKNSDGTK

-882 ENSAKTSAWMDKNMR
+882 ENSAKTSAWLDKNMR

-937 ASAEWNYKVESDG
+937 ASANWNYKVESDG

-980 AIGNSAFAGTKV
+980 AIGESAFAGTKV

-1003 SIGKNAF
+1003 SIGKSAF

-1017 EVRLGTGITSIGEGA
+1017 EVRLGTGITSIGAGA

-1072 ATIRKNAFEG
+1072 TTIRKNAFEG

-1192 GTFSDEWWAALKSLM
+1192 GTFSDEWWAALKSEM
-1207 QQGHSALIKAVLE
+1207 QQGHVALIKAVLE

-1283 KAAQELGGTGWI
+1283 KAAQELGGTGWM

-1415 APMWENSINLAEV
+1415 APMWENSVNLAEV

-1484 NIQLENDYKLM
+1484 NIQLEDDYKLM
-1495 MQMYLSC
+1495 MKMYLSC

>member
-16 AMLGTSVPSAVLAED
+16 AMLGTSVPSVVLAED
-31 SSQQPEVQWDSEA
+31 FSQQPDVQWDSEA

-50 PEGQDQT
+50 PEEQDQT
-57 EEVTGGISVCDNNSE
+57 EEVTSGISVSDNNSE

-85 FTSDVTEEPDAEEP
+85 FTSDVTEEP
-99 EDKTEESGESSEEQD
+99 EDKTEESSEEQD

-126 ISEETEELALPEA
+126 ISEETEELASTET

-148 KLSDDQLDGAEEL
+148 KLSDDQLDGSEEL
-161 VSAGESSATGIV
+161 VSAGESSVAGIV
-173 ASGNCGPLQDKYGM
+173 ASGNCGPL
-187 PEKNINED
+187 KNIHESMKED
-195 GSNITDTAKWMLDS
+195 GSNITDTAKWTLDS
-209 QGTLTISGNGEI
+209 QGTLTISGNGDTVDCYEFK
-221 TSSQWLDGYNL
+221 
-232 ELKLLQPWAA
+232 EKMRQPWSA

-277 SLKVIGSYAFNE
+277 SLKKIRIYAFYK

-298 PDSVEV
+298 PDSVED
-304 ICECAFASCKKLKSV
+304 IYPYAFADCKKLKSV
-319 QLSKNLTELGDG
+319 QLSKNLTELDDG
-331 AFEFTGLTKIV
+331 AFQFTGLTKIV

-349 IGYNT
+349 IGYDT
-354 FCFCRDL
+354 FYFCEDL
-361 KEVTLPNNLQ
+361 KEVTLPNSLQ
-371 YIFSWAFEYCT
+371 SIFGRAFLYCT
-382 SLTAVTL
+382 SLTAVTF

-395 IGGEAFNNCK
+395 IGGEAFNDCK

-419 ADKAFES
+419 ADKAFEL

-432 IVLPNSMKTIAERAF
+432 IVLPNSMKTIDERAF

-466 EDAFVGCSMNE
+466 AQAFSGCSMIKE
-477 LILPKNLKELGEG
+477 LILPRNLKELGEE
-490 AFRNLSFCKRVV
+490 AFEGLSFCKRVV
-502 VYKSLQKLGEYAFGE
+502 VYKSLQKLGKYAFGE

-550 WEKLSEDAVAFG
+550 WEKLSEDTVAFG
-562 YYDCSGSDPEN
+562 YYDCSGSDPEVLY
-573 ISYHANHCIRFHY
+573 YHANQCIRFHY
-586 GTTNYQDQ
+586 GTTNYQNQ
-594 SQNQSHKIT
+594 SQSHKIT

-673 DLGKATVT
+673 DIGKATVT
-681 LSKNSFTWNGKAQ
+681 LSRTSFTWNGKTQ
-694 TPAVTVKFQGAT
+694 TPAVTVKFQGTT

-774 TVKNSDGTK
+774 AVKNSDGTK
-783 LHFYSNSKAVQ
+783 LHFYSNSKSVQ

-838 SIQLKQQSFLKYDKT
+838 SIQLEQQSFLKYDKT

-867 LQISVKGNAAYSCSV
+867 LQISVKGNAAYSGSV
-882 ENSAKTSAWMDKNMR
+882 ENSAKTSAWLDKNMR

-937 ASAEWNYKVESDG
+937 ASANWNYKVESDG

-1017 EVRLGTGITSIGEGA
+1017 EVRLGTGITSIGAGA

-1050 IEAELMKGCS
+1050 IETELMKGCS
-1060 GLSGEIYLPRSL
+1060 ALSGEIYLPKSL
-1072 ATIRKNAFEG
+1072 TTIRKNAFEG

-1403 KNAIWLFDKKAL
+1403 KNAIWLFDKTAL
-1415 APMWENSINLAEV
+1415 APMWENSVNLAKV

-1455 FSLNN
+1455 FSINN

-1484 NIQLENDYKLM
+1484 NIQLEDDYKLM
-1495 MQMYLSC
+1495 MKMYLSC

>member
-31 SSQQPEVQWDSEA
+31 FSQQPDVQWDSEA

-57 EEVTGGISVCDNNSE
+57 EEVTGGISVSDNNSE

-85 FTSDVTEEPDAEEP
+85 FTSDVTEEP
-99 EDKTEESGESSEEQD
+99 EDKTEESGESSEEQE

-126 ISEETEELALPEA
+126 ISEETEELASPET

-173 ASGNCGPLQDKYGM
+173 ASGNCGPL
-187 PEKNINED
+187 KNLHESMKED
-195 GSNITDTAKWMLDS
+195 GSNITDTAKWTLDS
-209 QGTLTISGNGEI
+209 QGTLTISGNGDTVDCYEFKEKMI
-221 TSSQWLDGYNL
+221 
-232 ELKLLQPWAA
+232 QPWSA

-250 VIEEGITEI
+250 VIEKGITSV
-259 GNYSFM
+259 GCYSFM

-298 PDSVEV
+298 PDSVER
-304 ICECAFASCKKLKSV
+304 IYQCAFADCKKLKSV
-319 QLSKNLTELGDG
+319 QLSKNLTELDDG

-349 IGYNT
+349 IGYST
-354 FCFCRDL
+354 FCFCEDL
-361 KEVTLPNNLQ
+361 KEVTLPNSLQ
-371 YIFSWAFEYCT
+371 SIFGSAFLYCT
-382 SLTAVTL
+382 SLTAVTF

-395 IGGEAFNNCK
+395 IGGKAFNNCK

-419 ADKAFES
+419 ADKAFEF

-432 IVLPNSMKTIAERAF
+432 IVLPNSMKTIAEGAF
-447 FGCSALTSVKFGD
+447 SGCSALTSVKFGD

-477 LILPKNLKELGEG
+477 LILPKNLEELGEG
-490 AFRNLSFCKRVV
+490 AFRDLFFCERVV
-502 VYKSLQKLGEYAFGE
+502 VYKSLRKLGEYAFGE

-550 WEKLSEDAVAFG
+550 WEKLSEDTVAFG
-562 YYDCSGSDPEN
+562 YYDCSGSDPEVLY
-573 ISYHANHCIRFHY
+573 YHSDHCIRFHY
-586 GTTNYQDQ
+586 GTTKYQ
-594 SQNQSHKIT
+594 SQSHKIT

-627 TLPTPTRRG
+627 TLPTPTCGG

-774 TVKNSDGTK
+774 AVKNSDGTK

-838 SIQLKQQSFLKYDKT
+838 SIQLKQQSFLKYDKI

-903 GIFTLNVSTKTSADK
+903 GVFTLNVSTKTSADK
-918 IYPAASKKFYISI
+918 IYPAASKKFYIFV

-1060 GLSGEIYLPRSL
+1060 GLSGEIYLPKSL
-1072 ATIRKNAFEG
+1072 TTIRKNAFEG

-1124 KFAAGNEKITGAQ
+1124 KFAAGNEKLTGAQ

-1192 GTFSDEWWAALKSLM
+1192 GTFGDEWWAALKSEM
-1207 QQGHSALIKAVLE
+1207 QQGHAALIKAVLE
-1220 DPKFTEEKVNRSL
+1220 DPKFTEEKVYRSL

-1283 KAAQELGGTGWI
+1283 KAAQELGGTGWM

-1415 APMWENSINLAEV
+1415 APMWEKSIILEEV

-1475 IAAKNAGTE
+1475 IVAKNAGTE
-1484 NIQLENDYKLM
+1484 NIQLEDDYKLM
-1495 MQMYLSC
+1495 MKMYLSC

>member
-31 SSQQPEVQWDSEA
+31 FSQQPDVQWDSEA

-57 EEVTGGISVCDNNSE
+57 EEVTSGISVSDNNSE

-85 FTSDVTEEPDAEEP
+85 FTSDVTEEPAAEEPGLEEP

-126 ISEETEELALPEA
+126 ISEETEELASTEA

-148 KLSDDQLDGAEEL
+148 KLSDDQLDGSEEL
-161 VSAGESSATGIV
+161 VSAGESSVAGIV
-173 ASGNCGPLQDKYGM
+173 ASGNCGPL
-187 PEKNINED
+187 KNIHESMKED
-195 GSNITDTAKWMLDS
+195 GSNITDTAKWTLDS
-209 QGTLTISGNGEI
+209 QGTLTISGNGD
-221 TSSQWLDGYNL
+221 TVDCY
-232 ELKLLQPWAA
+232 ELKEKMIQPWSA

-250 VIEEGITEI
+250 VIEKGITSV
-259 GNYSFM
+259 GCYSFM

-277 SLKVIGSYAFNE
+277 SLKVIGNYAFNE
-289 CESLKEIKI
+289 CGALKEIKI
-298 PDSVEV
+298 PDSVER
-304 ICECAFASCKKLKSV
+304 IFSDAFALCEKLKSV
-319 QLSKNLTELGDG
+319 QLSKNLTKLDDDVFRG
-331 AFEFTGLTKIV
+331 AGLTKIV

-349 IGYNT
+349 IGYRT
-354 FCFCRDL
+354 FFFCRDL

-371 YIFSWAFEYCT
+371 YIFSWAFEECA

-395 IGGEAFNNCK
+395 IGGATFANCQ
-405 KLKTVKFGNRLQEI
+405 KLKNVKIGNKLQEI
-419 ADKAFES
+419 NEKTFEF
-426 CESLNN
+426 CKSLND
-432 IVLPNSMKTIAERAF
+432 IVLPNSLKTINERAF

-550 WEKLSEDAVAFG
+550 WEKLSEDTVAFG
-562 YYDCSGSDPEN
+562 YYDCSGSDPEVLY
-573 ISYHANHCIRFHY
+573 YHANHCIRFHY
-586 GTTNYQDQ
+586 GTTNYQNQ
-594 SQNQSHKIT
+594 SQSHKIT

-673 DLGKATVT
+673 DIGKATVT
-681 LSKNSFTWNGKAQ
+681 LSRTSFTWNGKTQ
-694 TPAVTVKFQGAT
+694 TPAVTVKFQGTT

-783 LHFYSNSKAVQ
+783 LHFYSNSKSVQ

-882 ENSAKTSAWMDKNMR
+882 ENSARTSAWLDKNMR

-937 ASAEWNYKVESDG
+937 ASANWNYKVESDG

-1017 EVRLGTGITSIGEGA
+1017 EVRLGTGITSIGAGA

-1050 IEAELMKGCS
+1050 IEVELMKGCS

-1072 ATIRKNAFEG
+1072 ETIRKNAFEG

-1158 LLRQYPEYLKNE
+1158 LLRQYPEYLKND

-1220 DPKFTEEKVNRSL
+1220 DPKFTEEKVDRSL

-1403 KNAIWLFDKKAL
+1403 KNAIWLFDKTAL
-1415 APMWENSINLAEV
+1415 APMWENSVNLAKV

-1455 FSLNN
+1455 FSINN

-1484 NIQLENDYKLM
+1484 NIQLEDDYKLM
-1495 MQMYLSC
+1495 MKMYLSC

>member
-31 SSQQPEVQWDSEA
+31 FSQQPDVQWDSEA

-57 EEVTGGISVCDNNSE
+57 EEVTGGISVSDNNSE

-85 FTSDVTEEPDAEEP
+85 FTSDVTEEP

-126 ISEETEELALPEA
+126 ISEETEELASPET

-173 ASGNCGPLQDKYGM
+173 ASGNCGPL
-187 PEKNINED
+187 KNLHESMKED
-195 GSNITDTAKWMLDS
+195 GSNITDTAKWTLDS
-209 QGTLTISGNGEI
+209 QGTLTISGNGDTVDCYEFKEKMI
-221 TSSQWLDGYNL
+221 
-232 ELKLLQPWAA
+232 QPWSA

-250 VIEEGITEI
+250 VIEKGITSV
-259 GNYSFM
+259 GCYSFM

-298 PDSVEV
+298 PDSVER
-304 ICECAFASCKKLKSV
+304 IYQCAFADCKKLKSV
-319 QLSKNLTELGDG
+319 QLSKNLTELYDG

-349 IGYNT
+349 IGYST
-354 FCFCRDL
+354 FCFCEDL
-361 KEVTLPNNLQ
+361 KEVTLPNSLQ
-371 YIFSWAFEYCT
+371 SIFGSAFLYCT
-382 SLTAVTL
+382 SLTAVTF

-395 IGGEAFNNCK
+395 IGGKAFNNCK

-419 ADKAFES
+419 ANEAFEF

-447 FGCSALTSVKFGD
+447 FGCSALMSVKFGD

-477 LILPKNLKELGEG
+477 LILPKNLEELGEG
-490 AFRNLSFCKRVV
+490 AFRDLFFCERVV

-550 WEKLSEDAVAFG
+550 WKKLSGDANIFG
-562 YYDCSGSDPEN
+562 YYDCSGSDPEVLY
-573 ISYHANHCIRFHY
+573 YHANHCIRFHY

-594 SQNQSHKIT
+594 SQSHKIT

-627 TLPTPTRRG
+627 TLPTPTRSG

-739 KKTVKFTITKAT
+739 KKTVKFTIAKAT
-751 QTISAGGMI
+751 QNISAGGMI

-774 TVKNSDGTK
+774 AVKNSDGTK

-794 VVNKDKNKL
+794 VVDKDKNKL

-903 GIFTLNVSTKTSADK
+903 GVFTLNVSTKTSADK
-918 IYPAASKKFYISI
+918 IYPAASKKFYISV

-937 ASAEWNYKVESDG
+937 ASAKWNYKVESDG

-1060 GLSGEIYLPRSL
+1060 GLSGEIYLPKSL
-1072 ATIRKNAFEG
+1072 TTIRKNAFEG

-1192 GTFSDEWWAALKSLM
+1192 GTFGDEWWAALKSEM
-1207 QQGHSALIKAVLE
+1207 QQGHAALIKAVLE
-1220 DPKFTEEKVNRSL
+1220 DPKFTEEKVYRSL

-1283 KAAQELGGTGWI
+1283 KAAQELGGTGWM

-1475 IAAKNAGTE
+1475 IVAKNAGTE
-1484 NIQLENDYKLM
+1484 NIQLEDDYKLM
-1495 MQMYLSC
+1495 MKMYLSC